1 MGFLPRRGGGRWRL
15 RHVVLFVLLWMFL
28 HRTVLGCSSI
38 NCNVV
43 LTEAQGDF
51 TSPCYPQKYPNSHT
65 CKWTMQAPTGFIIQL
80 SFLDFELEEAQD
92 CMYDRV
98 VVNTGSTESKFCGLT
113 ARGLT
118 LNSTRNVME
127 VSFISDF
134 SIQKKGFTVS
144 FQHVLGCSSINC
156 NVVLTEAQGDFT
168 SPCYPQKYPNSHTCK
183 WTMQAPTGFIIQLS
197 FLDFELEEAQDC
209 MYDRVVV
216 NTGSTESKFC
226 GLTARGLTLNSTRN
240 VMEVSFISDFSIQKK
255 GFTVSFQHVAVA
267 LRNQKVKIPNG
278 NGQIAEVI
286 NSVSIPALNELT
298 ICFEV
303 ERTGSRQ
310 KEWLFTYYDINNN
323 VALSFGYNQT
333 GMEMVIDGVVCP
345 VESIISV
352 AEFTS
357 SMKFFC
363 VLWMSS
369 NSRVAVYFNRRY
381 YGKSCSPSSGHS
393 VPAGGVFKLGGL
405 GVQSFKG
412 NMYNLRLW
420 NRAMT
425 VQELSS
431 LTCDMVG
438 NVIDWDNSQWTISS
452 SLAQTDNTLSCICYP
467 HCIHLTAA
475 APTSGS
481 NPATGC
487 DSGGLGCS
495 AASSP
500 TNSSTDSTNTSHAI
514 NAISHASPPPIPS
527 TSTPSMPLTSA
538 FSTSFS
544 SSSTSSSSS
553 SSASASI
560 NTTTTSPPS
569 TTAPIASTSSTHVER
584 TSATYPNSPRPK
596 HKTLVSGLTPGR
608 NFGLFQSIRRTRR
621 ALSSNPRSLTSSQFS
636 PTGQDSRPP
645 KSQHQPRVIASATG
659 PASPVDPSRPRP
671 PAAFRGSAFYHS
683 PKHSLGFISTPLRKR
698 PSGGRRPAATRAT
711 PSRVEVRVTKP
722 SPLKPGLKSTAS
734 PSSRNTS
741 PMLGNQLNSLISTAK
756 SSSSTHNTTTVKT
769 PTTSRD
775 SETLLVPIPSRG
787 SSPRQHKGEVSSSS
801 GLSNRKSKPVAP
813 PWFPLSVSG
822 GDFLTRNWTDP
833 LEYSSGSDMFMYD
846 LGDMYEYDAVSSQE
860 ALPASSVTRVSDTLK
875 EGDAKEISPNNTS
888 LIEPEFDEPSVS
900 LTETAA
906 SPSAGVSLEVPLKQ
920 LVAVSVSQ
928 QKPNRTPDSSLS
940 VEQTGYLQI
949 TSSAKIH
956 PSPVFLSLFPAS
968 LHPPS
973 SPPSLLG
980 PTEPPSVSSSSFPP
994 LLQLHASPWVSGTS
1008 HPSGVPLPSPTS
1020 TLQMGF
1026 DPRNPSVLSHP
1037 LLSDSVSES
1046 QIPSGVGALFPESSM
1061 SSEERLSSVTVTDS
1075 KSDPLSVSD
1084 GTPLNKFLRGNNPVS
1099 SSPSEN
1105 LSEVLRPITPSLHPF
1120 LLQPDLR
1127 DLKDVNLFPDQ
1138 SHLGRLSTPARL
1150 PASLSSSPSDIFP
1163 SVLSDSLRTSSE
1175 TSPPSVGNSK
1185 QIIGNPAVFLAQ
1197 TSAAPSQVDHDDPFI
1212 QSSLPSPAVPLTTH
1226 RRTAGAQLGIP
1237 APLPNNS
1244 HRIPNL
1250 AHTHQPLSPSVP
1262 HIPSP
1267 ASFPSPPT
1275 LASSRATLA
1284 TVSVTEAEIGFLSPT
1299 RPAAAFLN
1307 KHFQT
1312 PHRADMQ
1319 PFELFF
1325 SLSGK
1330 QSSTLSGD
1338 EWEAIPS
1345 QPSLPAR
1352 DAVSD
1357 EVDSHP
1363 ANGSLKADA
1372 SRIDSIFDLAD
1383 VAPKMLPAEERV
1395 SEVGVSSTA
1404 ESRRDG
1410 MQEAA
1415 TGCLIAAS
1423 KHTNNPSMMDASQQI
1438 TSAVTP
1444 TPLPSSDPNPAAS
1457 RSPTSSS
1464 IHAPNQDIMSGLKEL
1479 SAIADTKNIS
1489 IMNKDIILML
1499 KDAPL
1504 EPAEVTNSTRPKNA
1518 SEDSNV
1524 LEEPAVAKLN
1534 PASDPN
1540 LWNHGVFLKPSAATT
1555 TSSSSAAPLRDP
1567 SPTTLRPALSAGSCH
1582 CKLTFDFP
1590 CLCRESSGNNGLFY
1604 RVSFTVES
1612 ELSQQEVQRAT
1623 ALWINQT
1630 FQNWTH
1636 SLDYIRVQQNG
1647 LSFTCQVLLMITNES
1662 LGEADVLDQ
1671 LNNNPAGTSLLGQ
1684 AANINV
1690 RQIENCPEDNNLHY
1704 LWPET
1709 KPRVTHF
1716 LPCFPNKDQS
1726 ASRTCLINPE
1736 TFQSVWSTANLTN
1749 CSVTAENAAG
1759 VAEQLANFT
1768 KNTLSTEEVSQVV
1781 TKVQELVS
1789 VAKIDTAV
1797 AESVVHIISNVM
1809 VSSEKASNIALKAVD
1824 ELAKKVE
1831 FDGASVHI
1839 NSKNLALGVLA
1850 LDSRSFNGTSFSA
1863 FFPPNS
1869 TDPQIEFDRTANPL
1883 AQVTL
1888 PASLLSGVS
1897 ADVFSRSSLSRINFM
1912 FFSSPSLFMKEQK
1925 GLSLNSY
1932 VVASSVGNI
1941 SITDLQDPVK
1951 IEIAHL
1957 SDQGSSRRKCVFW
1970 DFSMNRGDGGW
1981 NNRGCSV
1988 SKESTSSRTICLCN
2002 HLTHFGILMD
2012 ISQTSFIIDPEN
2024 KKVLTFLSY
2033 IGCGISAICSAATLL
2048 TYIAFEKLRRD
2059 YPSKILMNLST
2070 SLLFL
2075 NIVFLL
2081 DGWLASM
2088 VYSEGLCISAAVLL
2102 HYFLL
2107 TSFTWMGLE
2116 SVHMYIALVKV
2127 FNTYI
2132 RRYILK
2138 FCIVGWGLPAV
2149 LVGIVVTANKDY
2161 YGVLNNHTDDS
2172 AMMCWIK
2179 EKSVFYTTCVGYF
2192 CLMFLLNVAMFIVVM
2207 MQICGRNGKRSN
2219 RTLREEILRN
2229 LRSVVS
2235 LTFLLGMTW
2244 GFALFAW
2251 GPVYLT
2257 FTYLFTIFNSLQGLF
2272 IFIFHCALKENVQKQ
2287 WRRYL
2292 CCGPYRLSENSDWS
2306 KTATNNTKK
2315 VSSDNLA
2322 KSLSSSSFG
2331 SSTINWTSK
2340 AKATL
2345 TPFSKRNR
2353 NTDKCFSN
2361 QTSPKCVSSS
2371 SSSSDVEPN
2380 SSSSSSSSILPV
2392 SQMIDKVRDYCST
2405 RTDNFYKNIIMS
2417 DSFANCTR
2425 L

>member
-28 HRTVLGCSSI
+28 HRTAPVLGCGSI

-43 LTEAQGDF
+43 LTEAQGEF
-51 TSPCYPQKYPNSHT
+51 MSPCYPQKYPNSHT

-113 ARGLT
+113 ASGLT

-134 SIQKKGFTVS
+134 SIQKKGF
-144 FQHVLGCSSINC
+144 
-156 NVVLTEAQGDFT
+156 
-168 SPCYPQKYPNSHTCK
+168 
-183 WTMQAPTGFIIQLS
+183 M
-197 FLDFELEEAQDC
+197 
-209 MYDRVVV
+209 
-216 NTGSTESKFC
+216 
-226 GLTARGLTLNSTRN
+226 
-240 VMEVSFISDFSIQKK
+240 
-255 GFTVSFQHVAVA
+255 VSFQHVAVA

-303 ERTGSRQ
+303 ERTGSSQR
-310 KEWLFTYYDINNN
+310 EWFFTYYDINNN
-323 VALSFGYNQT
+323 VVLSFGYNQT

-357 SMKFFC
+357 SMKSFC

-369 NSRVAVYFNRRY
+369 NSRVAAYFNRRY
-381 YGKSCSPSSGHS
+381 YGKTCSPSSGHS

-405 GVQSFKG
+405 QSFKG

-425 VQELSS
+425 VQELNS

-438 NVIDWDNSQWTISS
+438 NIIDWDNSQWTISS

-487 DSGGLGCS
+487 DSGELGCS

-500 TNSSTDSTNTSHAI
+500 TTSSTDSTNTSHAT
-514 NAISHASPPPIPS
+514 NAISH
-527 TSTPSMPLTSA
+527 
-538 FSTSFS
+538 
-544 SSSTSSSSS
+544 
-553 SSASASI
+553 
-560 NTTTTSPPS
+560 
-569 TTAPIASTSSTHVER
+569 
-584 TSATYPNSPRPK
+584 
-596 HKTLVSGLTPGR
+596 
-608 NFGLFQSIRRTRR
+608 
-621 ALSSNPRSLTSSQFS
+621 
-636 PTGQDSRPP
+636 D
-645 KSQHQPRVIASATG
+645 
-659 PASPVDPSRPRP
+659 
-671 PAAFRGSAFYHS
+671 
-683 PKHSLGFISTPLRKR
+683 
-698 PSGGRRPAATRAT
+698 
-711 PSRVEVRVTKP
+711 
-722 SPLKPGLKSTAS
+722 
-734 PSSRNTS
+734 
-741 PMLGNQLNSLISTAK
+741 
-756 SSSSTHNTTTVKT
+756 
-769 PTTSRD
+769 
-775 SETLLVPIPSRG
+775 
-787 SSPRQHKGEVSSSS
+787 
-801 GLSNRKSKPVAP
+801 
-813 PWFPLSVSG
+813 
-822 GDFLTRNWTDP
+822 
-833 LEYSSGSDMFMYD
+833 
-846 LGDMYEYDAVSSQE
+846 
-860 ALPASSVTRVSDTLK
+860 
-875 EGDAKEISPNNTS
+875 
-888 LIEPEFDEPSVS
+888 
-900 LTETAA
+900 
-906 SPSAGVSLEVPLKQ
+906 
-920 LVAVSVSQ
+920 
-928 QKPNRTPDSSLS
+928 
-940 VEQTGYLQI
+940 
-949 TSSAKIH
+949 
-956 PSPVFLSLFPAS
+956 
-968 LHPPS
+968 
-973 SPPSLLG
+973 
-980 PTEPPSVSSSSFPP
+980 
-994 LLQLHASPWVSGTS
+994 
-1008 HPSGVPLPSPTS
+1008 
-1020 TLQMGF
+1020 
-1026 DPRNPSVLSHP
+1026 
-1037 LLSDSVSES
+1037 
-1046 QIPSGVGALFPESSM
+1046 
-1061 SSEERLSSVTVTDS
+1061 
-1075 KSDPLSVSD
+1075 
-1084 GTPLNKFLRGNNPVS
+1084 
-1099 SSPSEN
+1099 
-1105 LSEVLRPITPSLHPF
+1105 
-1120 LLQPDLR
+1120 
-1127 DLKDVNLFPDQ
+1127 
-1138 SHLGRLSTPARL
+1138 
-1150 PASLSSSPSDIFP
+1150 
-1163 SVLSDSLRTSSE
+1163 
-1175 TSPPSVGNSK
+1175 
-1185 QIIGNPAVFLAQ
+1185 
-1197 TSAAPSQVDHDDPFI
+1197 
-1212 QSSLPSPAVPLTTH
+1212 
-1226 RRTAGAQLGIP
+1226 
-1237 APLPNNS
+1237 
-1244 HRIPNL
+1244 
-1250 AHTHQPLSPSVP
+1250 
-1262 HIPSP
+1262 
-1267 ASFPSPPT
+1267 
-1275 LASSRATLA
+1275 
-1284 TVSVTEAEIGFLSPT
+1284 
-1299 RPAAAFLN
+1299 
-1307 KHFQT
+1307 
-1312 PHRADMQ
+1312 
-1319 PFELFF
+1319 
-1325 SLSGK
+1325 
-1330 QSSTLSGD
+1330 
-1338 EWEAIPS
+1338 
-1345 QPSLPAR
+1345 
-1352 DAVSD
+1352 
-1357 EVDSHP
+1357 
-1363 ANGSLKADA
+1363 
-1372 SRIDSIFDLAD
+1372 
-1383 VAPKMLPAEERV
+1383 
-1395 SEVGVSSTA
+1395 
-1404 ESRRDG
+1404 
-1410 MQEAA
+1410 
-1415 TGCLIAAS
+1415 
-1423 KHTNNPSMMDASQQI
+1423 
-1438 TSAVTP
+1438 
-1444 TPLPSSDPNPAAS
+1444 
-1457 RSPTSSS
+1457 
-1464 IHAPNQDIMSGLKEL
+1464 
-1479 SAIADTKNIS
+1479 
-1489 IMNKDIILML
+1489 
-1499 KDAPL
+1499 
-1504 EPAEVTNSTRPKNA
+1504 
-1518 SEDSNV
+1518 
-1524 LEEPAVAKLN
+1524 
-1534 PASDPN
+1534 
-1540 LWNHGVFLKPSAATT
+1540 
-1555 TSSSSAAPLRDP
+1555 
-1567 SPTTLRPALSAGSCH
+1567 
-1582 CKLTFDFP
+1582 
-1590 CLCRESSGNNGLFY
+1590 GLFY

-1612 ELSQQEVQRAT
+1612 ELNLQAVQRAA
-1623 ALWINQT
+1623 ALWMNQT

-1636 SLDYIRVQQNG
+1636 SLDNIRVQQDAALN
-1647 LSFTCQVLLMITNES
+1647 SYTCQVLLMITNES

-1671 LNNNPAGTSLLGQ
+1671 LINNPAGTSLLGR
-1684 AANINV
+1684 AADINV
-1690 RQIENCPEDNNLHY
+1690 RQIENCPEDNHLQY
-1704 LWPET
+1704 LWSET
-1709 KPRVTHF
+1709 KPRVSHF

-1726 ASRTCLINPE
+1726 ASRTCLIHPE
-1736 TFQSVWSTANLTN
+1736 TFQSHWSTANLTN

-1768 KNTLSTEEVSQVV
+1768 KNTLSYEEVSQVV

-1797 AESVVHIISNVM
+1797 AESVVNIISNVM

-1824 ELAKKVE
+1824 ELANKVE
-1831 FDGASVHI
+1831 FDGPSVNI

-1850 LDSRSFNGTSFSA
+1850 LNFKSFNETSFSA

-1869 TDPQIEFDRTANPL
+1869 IDPMIEFNRTANPL

-1888 PASLLSGVS
+1888 PASLLSGIS
-1897 ADVFSRSSLSRINFM
+1897 EGVFSRSSLSRINFM

-1932 VVASSVGNI
+1932 VVASSVGNL

-1957 SDQGSSRRKCVFW
+1957 SDQASSRRECVFW
-1970 DFSMNRGDGGW
+1970 DFSMNRGNGGW
-1981 NNRGCSV
+1981 NNHGCSF
-1988 SKESTSSRTICLCN
+1988 SKESTSSRTVCLCN

-2012 ISQTSFIIDPEN
+2012 ISQASFIIDPEN

-2088 VYSEGLCISAAVLL
+2088 VDSEGLCISAAVLL

-2149 LVGIVVTANKDY
+2149 LVGIVVTVNKNY
-2161 YGVLNNHTDDS
+2161 YGVLKDHTDES

-2179 EKSVFYTTCVGYF
+2179 EQSVFYTTCVGYF

-2322 KSLSSSSFG
+2322 KSVSSSSFG

-2353 NTDKCFSN
+2353 NTDKCFAN

-2380 SSSSSSSSILPV
+2380 SSSSSSSILPV

>member
-28 HRTVLGCSSI
+28 HRTAPVLGCGSI

-43 LTEAQGDF
+43 LTEAQGEF
-51 TSPCYPQKYPNSHT
+51 MSPCYPQKYPNSHT

-113 ARGLT
+113 ASGLT

-134 SIQKKGFTVS
+134 SIQKKGF
-144 FQHVLGCSSINC
+144 
-156 NVVLTEAQGDFT
+156 
-168 SPCYPQKYPNSHTCK
+168 
-183 WTMQAPTGFIIQLS
+183 M
-197 FLDFELEEAQDC
+197 
-209 MYDRVVV
+209 
-216 NTGSTESKFC
+216 
-226 GLTARGLTLNSTRN
+226 
-240 VMEVSFISDFSIQKK
+240 
-255 GFTVSFQHVAVA
+255 VSFQHVAVA

-303 ERTGSRQ
+303 ERTGSSQR
-310 KEWLFTYYDINNN
+310 EWFFTYYDINNN
-323 VALSFGYNQT
+323 VVLSFGYNQT

-357 SMKFFC
+357 SMKSFC

-369 NSRVAVYFNRRY
+369 NSRVAAYFNRRY
-381 YGKSCSPSSGHS
+381 YGKTCSPSSGHS

-405 GVQSFKG
+405 QSFKG

-425 VQELSS
+425 VQELNS

-438 NVIDWDNSQWTISS
+438 NIIDWDNSQWTISS

-487 DSGGLGCS
+487 DSGELGCS
-495 AASSP
+495 
-500 TNSSTDSTNTSHAI
+500 D
-514 NAISHASPPPIPS
+514 
-527 TSTPSMPLTSA
+527 
-538 FSTSFS
+538 
-544 SSSTSSSSS
+544 
-553 SSASASI
+553 
-560 NTTTTSPPS
+560 
-569 TTAPIASTSSTHVER
+569 
-584 TSATYPNSPRPK
+584 
-596 HKTLVSGLTPGR
+596 
-608 NFGLFQSIRRTRR
+608 
-621 ALSSNPRSLTSSQFS
+621 
-636 PTGQDSRPP
+636 
-645 KSQHQPRVIASATG
+645 
-659 PASPVDPSRPRP
+659 
-671 PAAFRGSAFYHS
+671 
-683 PKHSLGFISTPLRKR
+683 
-698 PSGGRRPAATRAT
+698 
-711 PSRVEVRVTKP
+711 
-722 SPLKPGLKSTAS
+722 
-734 PSSRNTS
+734 
-741 PMLGNQLNSLISTAK
+741 
-756 SSSSTHNTTTVKT
+756 
-769 PTTSRD
+769 
-775 SETLLVPIPSRG
+775 
-787 SSPRQHKGEVSSSS
+787 
-801 GLSNRKSKPVAP
+801 
-813 PWFPLSVSG
+813 
-822 GDFLTRNWTDP
+822 
-833 LEYSSGSDMFMYD
+833 
-846 LGDMYEYDAVSSQE
+846 
-860 ALPASSVTRVSDTLK
+860 
-875 EGDAKEISPNNTS
+875 
-888 LIEPEFDEPSVS
+888 
-900 LTETAA
+900 
-906 SPSAGVSLEVPLKQ
+906 
-920 LVAVSVSQ
+920 
-928 QKPNRTPDSSLS
+928 
-940 VEQTGYLQI
+940 
-949 TSSAKIH
+949 
-956 PSPVFLSLFPAS
+956 
-968 LHPPS
+968 
-973 SPPSLLG
+973 
-980 PTEPPSVSSSSFPP
+980 
-994 LLQLHASPWVSGTS
+994 
-1008 HPSGVPLPSPTS
+1008 
-1020 TLQMGF
+1020 
-1026 DPRNPSVLSHP
+1026 
-1037 LLSDSVSES
+1037 
-1046 QIPSGVGALFPESSM
+1046 
-1061 SSEERLSSVTVTDS
+1061 
-1075 KSDPLSVSD
+1075 
-1084 GTPLNKFLRGNNPVS
+1084 
-1099 SSPSEN
+1099 
-1105 LSEVLRPITPSLHPF
+1105 
-1120 LLQPDLR
+1120 
-1127 DLKDVNLFPDQ
+1127 
-1138 SHLGRLSTPARL
+1138 
-1150 PASLSSSPSDIFP
+1150 
-1163 SVLSDSLRTSSE
+1163 
-1175 TSPPSVGNSK
+1175 
-1185 QIIGNPAVFLAQ
+1185 
-1197 TSAAPSQVDHDDPFI
+1197 
-1212 QSSLPSPAVPLTTH
+1212 
-1226 RRTAGAQLGIP
+1226 
-1237 APLPNNS
+1237 
-1244 HRIPNL
+1244 
-1250 AHTHQPLSPSVP
+1250 
-1262 HIPSP
+1262 
-1267 ASFPSPPT
+1267 
-1275 LASSRATLA
+1275 
-1284 TVSVTEAEIGFLSPT
+1284 
-1299 RPAAAFLN
+1299 
-1307 KHFQT
+1307 
-1312 PHRADMQ
+1312 
-1319 PFELFF
+1319 
-1325 SLSGK
+1325 
-1330 QSSTLSGD
+1330 
-1338 EWEAIPS
+1338 
-1345 QPSLPAR
+1345 
-1352 DAVSD
+1352 
-1357 EVDSHP
+1357 
-1363 ANGSLKADA
+1363 
-1372 SRIDSIFDLAD
+1372 
-1383 VAPKMLPAEERV
+1383 
-1395 SEVGVSSTA
+1395 
-1404 ESRRDG
+1404 
-1410 MQEAA
+1410 
-1415 TGCLIAAS
+1415 
-1423 KHTNNPSMMDASQQI
+1423 
-1438 TSAVTP
+1438 
-1444 TPLPSSDPNPAAS
+1444 
-1457 RSPTSSS
+1457 
-1464 IHAPNQDIMSGLKEL
+1464 
-1479 SAIADTKNIS
+1479 
-1489 IMNKDIILML
+1489 
-1499 KDAPL
+1499 
-1504 EPAEVTNSTRPKNA
+1504 
-1518 SEDSNV
+1518 
-1524 LEEPAVAKLN
+1524 
-1534 PASDPN
+1534 
-1540 LWNHGVFLKPSAATT
+1540 
-1555 TSSSSAAPLRDP
+1555 
-1567 SPTTLRPALSAGSCH
+1567 
-1582 CKLTFDFP
+1582 
-1590 CLCRESSGNNGLFY
+1590 GLFY

-1612 ELSQQEVQRAT
+1612 ELNLQAVQRAA
-1623 ALWINQT
+1623 ALWMNQT

-1636 SLDYIRVQQNG
+1636 SLDNIRVQQDAALN
-1647 LSFTCQVLLMITNES
+1647 SYTCQVLLMITNES

-1671 LNNNPAGTSLLGQ
+1671 LINNPAGTSLLGR
-1684 AANINV
+1684 AADINV
-1690 RQIENCPEDNNLHY
+1690 RQIENCPEDNHLQY
-1704 LWPET
+1704 LWSET
-1709 KPRVTHF
+1709 KPRVSHF

-1726 ASRTCLINPE
+1726 ASRTCLIHPE
-1736 TFQSVWSTANLTN
+1736 TFQSHWSTANLTN

-1768 KNTLSTEEVSQVV
+1768 KNTLSYEEVSQVV

-1797 AESVVHIISNVM
+1797 AESVVNIISNVM

-1824 ELAKKVE
+1824 ELANKVE
-1831 FDGASVHI
+1831 FDGPSVNI

-1850 LDSRSFNGTSFSA
+1850 LNFKSFNETSFSA

-1869 TDPQIEFDRTANPL
+1869 IDPMIEFNRTANPL

-1888 PASLLSGVS
+1888 PASLLSGIS
-1897 ADVFSRSSLSRINFM
+1897 EGVFSRSSLSRINFM

-1932 VVASSVGNI
+1932 VVASSVGNL

-1957 SDQGSSRRKCVFW
+1957 SDQASSRRECVFW
-1970 DFSMNRGDGGW
+1970 DFSMNRGNGGW
-1981 NNRGCSV
+1981 NNHGCSF
-1988 SKESTSSRTICLCN
+1988 SKESTSSRTVCLCN

-2012 ISQTSFIIDPEN
+2012 ISQASFIIDPEN

-2088 VYSEGLCISAAVLL
+2088 VDSEGLCISAAVLL

-2149 LVGIVVTANKDY
+2149 LVGIVVTVNKNY
-2161 YGVLNNHTDDS
+2161 YGVLKDHTDES

-2179 EKSVFYTTCVGYF
+2179 EQSVFYTTCVGYF

-2322 KSLSSSSFG
+2322 KSVSSSSFG

-2353 NTDKCFSN
+2353 NTDKCFAN

-2380 SSSSSSSSILPV
+2380 SSSSSSSILPV

>member
-1 MGFLPRRGGGRWRL
+1 MGVLPRRGGGRWRL

-28 HRTVLGCSSI
+28 HRTAPVLGCGSI

-43 LTEAQGDF
+43 LTEAQGEF
-51 TSPCYPQKYPNSHT
+51 MSPCYPQKYPNSHT

-113 ARGLT
+113 ASGLT

-134 SIQKKGFTVS
+134 SIQKKGF
-144 FQHVLGCSSINC
+144 
-156 NVVLTEAQGDFT
+156 
-168 SPCYPQKYPNSHTCK
+168 
-183 WTMQAPTGFIIQLS
+183 M
-197 FLDFELEEAQDC
+197 
-209 MYDRVVV
+209 
-216 NTGSTESKFC
+216 
-226 GLTARGLTLNSTRN
+226 
-240 VMEVSFISDFSIQKK
+240 
-255 GFTVSFQHVAVA
+255 VSFQHVAVA

-303 ERTGSRQ
+303 ERTGSSQR
-310 KEWLFTYYDINNN
+310 EWLFTYYDINNN
-323 VALSFGYNQT
+323 VVLSFGYNQT

-369 NSRVAVYFNRRY
+369 NSRVAAYFNRRY
-381 YGKSCSPSSGHS
+381 YGKTCSPSSGHS

-405 GVQSFKG
+405 QSFKG

-425 VQELSS
+425 VQELNS

-438 NVIDWDNSQWTISS
+438 NIIDWDNSQWTISS
-452 SLAQTDNTLSCICYP
+452 SLAQTDNTLSC
-467 HCIHLTAA
+467 
-475 APTSGS
+475 SS

-495 AASSP
+495 AEQ
-500 TNSSTDSTNTSHAI
+500 TTSITA
-514 NAISHASPPPIPS
+514 AV
-527 TSTPSMPLTSA
+527 
-538 FSTSFS
+538 
-544 SSSTSSSSS
+544 
-553 SSASASI
+553 SSAST
-560 NTTTTSPPS
+560 N
-569 TTAPIASTSSTHVER
+569 
-584 TSATYPNSPRPK
+584 
-596 HKTLVSGLTPGR
+596 
-608 NFGLFQSIRRTRR
+608 
-621 ALSSNPRSLTSSQFS
+621 
-636 PTGQDSRPP
+636 
-645 KSQHQPRVIASATG
+645 
-659 PASPVDPSRPRP
+659 
-671 PAAFRGSAFYHS
+671 
-683 PKHSLGFISTPLRKR
+683 
-698 PSGGRRPAATRAT
+698 
-711 PSRVEVRVTKP
+711 
-722 SPLKPGLKSTAS
+722 
-734 PSSRNTS
+734 
-741 PMLGNQLNSLISTAK
+741 
-756 SSSSTHNTTTVKT
+756 
-769 PTTSRD
+769 
-775 SETLLVPIPSRG
+775 
-787 SSPRQHKGEVSSSS
+787 
-801 GLSNRKSKPVAP
+801 
-813 PWFPLSVSG
+813 
-822 GDFLTRNWTDP
+822 
-833 LEYSSGSDMFMYD
+833 
-846 LGDMYEYDAVSSQE
+846 
-860 ALPASSVTRVSDTLK
+860 
-875 EGDAKEISPNNTS
+875 
-888 LIEPEFDEPSVS
+888 
-900 LTETAA
+900 
-906 SPSAGVSLEVPLKQ
+906 
-920 LVAVSVSQ
+920 
-928 QKPNRTPDSSLS
+928 
-940 VEQTGYLQI
+940 
-949 TSSAKIH
+949 
-956 PSPVFLSLFPAS
+956 
-968 LHPPS
+968 
-973 SPPSLLG
+973 
-980 PTEPPSVSSSSFPP
+980 
-994 LLQLHASPWVSGTS
+994 HA
-1008 HPSGVPLPSPTS
+1008 
-1020 TLQMGF
+1020 
-1026 DPRNPSVLSHP
+1026 D
-1037 LLSDSVSES
+1037 
-1046 QIPSGVGALFPESSM
+1046 
-1061 SSEERLSSVTVTDS
+1061 
-1075 KSDPLSVSD
+1075 
-1084 GTPLNKFLRGNNPVS
+1084 
-1099 SSPSEN
+1099 
-1105 LSEVLRPITPSLHPF
+1105 
-1120 LLQPDLR
+1120 
-1127 DLKDVNLFPDQ
+1127 
-1138 SHLGRLSTPARL
+1138 
-1150 PASLSSSPSDIFP
+1150 
-1163 SVLSDSLRTSSE
+1163 
-1175 TSPPSVGNSK
+1175 
-1185 QIIGNPAVFLAQ
+1185 
-1197 TSAAPSQVDHDDPFI
+1197 
-1212 QSSLPSPAVPLTTH
+1212 
-1226 RRTAGAQLGIP
+1226 
-1237 APLPNNS
+1237 
-1244 HRIPNL
+1244 
-1250 AHTHQPLSPSVP
+1250 
-1262 HIPSP
+1262 
-1267 ASFPSPPT
+1267 
-1275 LASSRATLA
+1275 
-1284 TVSVTEAEIGFLSPT
+1284 
-1299 RPAAAFLN
+1299 
-1307 KHFQT
+1307 
-1312 PHRADMQ
+1312 
-1319 PFELFF
+1319 
-1325 SLSGK
+1325 
-1330 QSSTLSGD
+1330 
-1338 EWEAIPS
+1338 
-1345 QPSLPAR
+1345 
-1352 DAVSD
+1352 
-1357 EVDSHP
+1357 
-1363 ANGSLKADA
+1363 
-1372 SRIDSIFDLAD
+1372 
-1383 VAPKMLPAEERV
+1383 
-1395 SEVGVSSTA
+1395 
-1404 ESRRDG
+1404 
-1410 MQEAA
+1410 
-1415 TGCLIAAS
+1415 
-1423 KHTNNPSMMDASQQI
+1423 
-1438 TSAVTP
+1438 
-1444 TPLPSSDPNPAAS
+1444 
-1457 RSPTSSS
+1457 
-1464 IHAPNQDIMSGLKEL
+1464 
-1479 SAIADTKNIS
+1479 
-1489 IMNKDIILML
+1489 
-1499 KDAPL
+1499 
-1504 EPAEVTNSTRPKNA
+1504 TNSTALVSSFVSSP
-1518 SEDSNV
+1518 
-1524 LEEPAVAKLN
+1524 EPL
-1534 PASDPN
+1534 P
-1540 LWNHGVFLKPSAATT
+1540 G
-1555 TSSSSAAPLRDP
+1555 
-1567 SPTTLRPALSAGSCH
+1567 TTLQLPF
-1582 CKLTFDFP
+1582 LTTNHPSTNKADV
-1590 CLCRESSGNNGLFY
+1590 SSLDGLFY

-1612 ELSQQEVQRAT
+1612 ELNLQAVQRAA
-1623 ALWINQT
+1623 ALWMNQT

-1636 SLDYIRVQQNG
+1636 SLDNIRVQQDAALN
-1647 LSFTCQVLLMITNES
+1647 SYTCQVLLMITNES

-1671 LNNNPAGTSLLGQ
+1671 LINNPAGTSLLGR
-1684 AANINV
+1684 AADINV
-1690 RQIENCPEDNNLHY
+1690 RQIENCPEDNHLQY
-1704 LWPET
+1704 LWSET
-1709 KPRVTHF
+1709 KPRVSHF

-1726 ASRTCLINPE
+1726 ASRTCLIHPE
-1736 TFQSVWSTANLTN
+1736 TFQSHWSTANLTN

-1768 KNTLSTEEVSQVV
+1768 KNALSNEEVSQVV

-1797 AESVVHIISNVM
+1797 AESVVNIISNVM

-1824 ELAKKVE
+1824 ELANKVE
-1831 FDGASVHI
+1831 FDGPSVNI

-1850 LDSRSFNGTSFSA
+1850 LNSKSFNETSFSA

-1869 TDPQIEFDRTANPL
+1869 IDPMIEFNRTANPL

-1888 PASLLSGVS
+1888 PASLLSGIS
-1897 ADVFSRSSLSRINFM
+1897 EGVFSRSSLSRINFM

-1932 VVASSVGNI
+1932 VVASSVGNL

-1957 SDQGSSRRKCVFW
+1957 SEQASSRRECVFW
-1970 DFSMNRGDGGW
+1970 DFSMNRGNGGW
-1981 NNRGCSV
+1981 NNQGCSF
-1988 SKESTSSRTICLCN
+1988 SKESTSSRTVCLCN

-2012 ISQTSFIIDPEN
+2012 ISQASFIIDPEN

-2088 VYSEGLCISAAVLL
+2088 VDSEGLCISAAVLL

-2149 LVGIVVTANKDY
+2149 LVGIVVTVNKNY
-2161 YGVLNNHTDDS
+2161 YGVLKDHTDES

-2322 KSLSSSSFG
+2322 KSVSSSSFG

-2353 NTDKCFSN
+2353 NTDKCFAN

-2380 SSSSSSSSILPV
+2380 SSSSSSSSSILPV

>member
-28 HRTVLGCSSI
+28 HRTAPVLGCGSI

-43 LTEAQGDF
+43 LTEAQGEF
-51 TSPCYPQKYPNSHT
+51 MSPCYPQKYPNSHT

-113 ARGLT
+113 ASGLT

-134 SIQKKGFTVS
+134 SIQKKGF
-144 FQHVLGCSSINC
+144 
-156 NVVLTEAQGDFT
+156 
-168 SPCYPQKYPNSHTCK
+168 
-183 WTMQAPTGFIIQLS
+183 M
-197 FLDFELEEAQDC
+197 
-209 MYDRVVV
+209 
-216 NTGSTESKFC
+216 
-226 GLTARGLTLNSTRN
+226 
-240 VMEVSFISDFSIQKK
+240 
-255 GFTVSFQHVAVA
+255 VSFQHVAVA

-303 ERTGSRQ
+303 ERTGSSQR
-310 KEWLFTYYDINNN
+310 EWFFTYYDINNN
-323 VALSFGYNQT
+323 VVLSFGYNQT

-357 SMKFFC
+357 SMKSFC

-369 NSRVAVYFNRRY
+369 NSRVAAYFNRRY
-381 YGKSCSPSSGHS
+381 YGKTCSPSSGHS

-405 GVQSFKG
+405 QSFKG

-425 VQELSS
+425 VQELNS

-438 NVIDWDNSQWTISS
+438 NIIDWDNSQWTISS

-487 DSGGLGCS
+487 DSGELGCS

-500 TNSSTDSTNTSHAI
+500 TTSSTDSTNTSHAT
-514 NAISHASPPPIPS
+514 NAISHAFPPPIFFTS
-527 TSTPSMPLTSA
+527 TSTPSMPLTPAISTN
-538 FSTSFS
+538 FST
-544 SSSTSSSSS
+544 SSTSSSSS

-560 NTTTTSPPS
+560 NTTTTSPSS
-569 TTAPIASTSSTHVER
+569 TTAPIASTSSTH
-584 TSATYPNSPRPK
+584 
-596 HKTLVSGLTPGR
+596 
-608 NFGLFQSIRRTRR
+608 
-621 ALSSNPRSLTSSQFS
+621 
-636 PTGQDSRPP
+636 D
-645 KSQHQPRVIASATG
+645 
-659 PASPVDPSRPRP
+659 
-671 PAAFRGSAFYHS
+671 
-683 PKHSLGFISTPLRKR
+683 
-698 PSGGRRPAATRAT
+698 
-711 PSRVEVRVTKP
+711 
-722 SPLKPGLKSTAS
+722 
-734 PSSRNTS
+734 
-741 PMLGNQLNSLISTAK
+741 
-756 SSSSTHNTTTVKT
+756 
-769 PTTSRD
+769 
-775 SETLLVPIPSRG
+775 
-787 SSPRQHKGEVSSSS
+787 
-801 GLSNRKSKPVAP
+801 
-813 PWFPLSVSG
+813 
-822 GDFLTRNWTDP
+822 
-833 LEYSSGSDMFMYD
+833 
-846 LGDMYEYDAVSSQE
+846 
-860 ALPASSVTRVSDTLK
+860 
-875 EGDAKEISPNNTS
+875 
-888 LIEPEFDEPSVS
+888 
-900 LTETAA
+900 
-906 SPSAGVSLEVPLKQ
+906 
-920 LVAVSVSQ
+920 
-928 QKPNRTPDSSLS
+928 
-940 VEQTGYLQI
+940 
-949 TSSAKIH
+949 
-956 PSPVFLSLFPAS
+956 
-968 LHPPS
+968 
-973 SPPSLLG
+973 
-980 PTEPPSVSSSSFPP
+980 
-994 LLQLHASPWVSGTS
+994 
-1008 HPSGVPLPSPTS
+1008 
-1020 TLQMGF
+1020 
-1026 DPRNPSVLSHP
+1026 
-1037 LLSDSVSES
+1037 
-1046 QIPSGVGALFPESSM
+1046 
-1061 SSEERLSSVTVTDS
+1061 
-1075 KSDPLSVSD
+1075 
-1084 GTPLNKFLRGNNPVS
+1084 
-1099 SSPSEN
+1099 
-1105 LSEVLRPITPSLHPF
+1105 
-1120 LLQPDLR
+1120 
-1127 DLKDVNLFPDQ
+1127 
-1138 SHLGRLSTPARL
+1138 
-1150 PASLSSSPSDIFP
+1150 
-1163 SVLSDSLRTSSE
+1163 
-1175 TSPPSVGNSK
+1175 
-1185 QIIGNPAVFLAQ
+1185 
-1197 TSAAPSQVDHDDPFI
+1197 
-1212 QSSLPSPAVPLTTH
+1212 
-1226 RRTAGAQLGIP
+1226 
-1237 APLPNNS
+1237 
-1244 HRIPNL
+1244 
-1250 AHTHQPLSPSVP
+1250 
-1262 HIPSP
+1262 
-1267 ASFPSPPT
+1267 
-1275 LASSRATLA
+1275 
-1284 TVSVTEAEIGFLSPT
+1284 
-1299 RPAAAFLN
+1299 
-1307 KHFQT
+1307 
-1312 PHRADMQ
+1312 
-1319 PFELFF
+1319 
-1325 SLSGK
+1325 
-1330 QSSTLSGD
+1330 
-1338 EWEAIPS
+1338 
-1345 QPSLPAR
+1345 
-1352 DAVSD
+1352 
-1357 EVDSHP
+1357 
-1363 ANGSLKADA
+1363 
-1372 SRIDSIFDLAD
+1372 
-1383 VAPKMLPAEERV
+1383 
-1395 SEVGVSSTA
+1395 
-1404 ESRRDG
+1404 
-1410 MQEAA
+1410 
-1415 TGCLIAAS
+1415 
-1423 KHTNNPSMMDASQQI
+1423 
-1438 TSAVTP
+1438 
-1444 TPLPSSDPNPAAS
+1444 
-1457 RSPTSSS
+1457 
-1464 IHAPNQDIMSGLKEL
+1464 
-1479 SAIADTKNIS
+1479 
-1489 IMNKDIILML
+1489 
-1499 KDAPL
+1499 
-1504 EPAEVTNSTRPKNA
+1504 
-1518 SEDSNV
+1518 
-1524 LEEPAVAKLN
+1524 
-1534 PASDPN
+1534 
-1540 LWNHGVFLKPSAATT
+1540 
-1555 TSSSSAAPLRDP
+1555 
-1567 SPTTLRPALSAGSCH
+1567 
-1582 CKLTFDFP
+1582 
-1590 CLCRESSGNNGLFY
+1590 GLFY

-1612 ELSQQEVQRAT
+1612 ELNLQAVQRAA
-1623 ALWINQT
+1623 ALWMNQT

-1636 SLDYIRVQQNG
+1636 SLDNIRVQQDAALN
-1647 LSFTCQVLLMITNES
+1647 SYTCQVLLMITNES

-1671 LNNNPAGTSLLGQ
+1671 LINNPAGTSLLGR
-1684 AANINV
+1684 AADINV
-1690 RQIENCPEDNNLHY
+1690 RQIENCPEDNHLQY
-1704 LWPET
+1704 LWSET
-1709 KPRVTHF
+1709 KPRVSHF

-1726 ASRTCLINPE
+1726 ASRTCLIHPE
-1736 TFQSVWSTANLTN
+1736 TFQSHWSTANLTN

-1768 KNTLSTEEVSQVV
+1768 KNTLSYEEVSQVV

-1797 AESVVHIISNVM
+1797 AESVVNIISNVM

-1824 ELAKKVE
+1824 ELANKVE
-1831 FDGASVHI
+1831 FDGPSVNI

-1850 LDSRSFNGTSFSA
+1850 LNFKSFNETSFSA

-1869 TDPQIEFDRTANPL
+1869 IDPMIEFNRTANPL

-1888 PASLLSGVS
+1888 PASLLSGIS
-1897 ADVFSRSSLSRINFM
+1897 EGVFSRSSLSRINFM

-1932 VVASSVGNI
+1932 VVASSVGNL

-1957 SDQGSSRRKCVFW
+1957 SDQASSRRECVFW
-1970 DFSMNRGDGGW
+1970 DFSMNRGNGGW
-1981 NNRGCSV
+1981 NNHGCSF
-1988 SKESTSSRTICLCN
+1988 SKESTSSRTVCLCN

-2012 ISQTSFIIDPEN
+2012 ISQASFIIDPEN

-2088 VYSEGLCISAAVLL
+2088 VDSEGLCISAAVLL

-2149 LVGIVVTANKDY
+2149 LVGIVVTVNKNY
-2161 YGVLNNHTDDS
+2161 YGVLKDHTDES

-2179 EKSVFYTTCVGYF
+2179 EQSVFYTTCVGYF

-2322 KSLSSSSFG
+2322 KSVSSSSFG

-2353 NTDKCFSN
+2353 NTDKCFAN

-2380 SSSSSSSSILPV
+2380 SSSSSSSILPV

>member
-1 MGFLPRRGGGRWRL
+1 MGVLPRRGGGRWRL

-28 HRTVLGCSSI
+28 HRTAPVLGCGSI

-43 LTEAQGDF
+43 LTEAQGEF
-51 TSPCYPQKYPNSHT
+51 MSPCYPQKYPNSHT

-113 ARGLT
+113 ASGLT

-134 SIQKKGFTVS
+134 SIQKKGF
-144 FQHVLGCSSINC
+144 
-156 NVVLTEAQGDFT
+156 
-168 SPCYPQKYPNSHTCK
+168 
-183 WTMQAPTGFIIQLS
+183 M
-197 FLDFELEEAQDC
+197 
-209 MYDRVVV
+209 
-216 NTGSTESKFC
+216 
-226 GLTARGLTLNSTRN
+226 
-240 VMEVSFISDFSIQKK
+240 
-255 GFTVSFQHVAVA
+255 VSFQHVAVA

-303 ERTGSRQ
+303 ERTGSSQR
-310 KEWLFTYYDINNN
+310 EWLFTYYDINNN
-323 VALSFGYNQT
+323 VVLSFGYNQT

-369 NSRVAVYFNRRY
+369 NSRVAAYFNRRY
-381 YGKSCSPSSGHS
+381 YGKTCSPSSGHS

-405 GVQSFKG
+405 QSFKG

-420 NRAMT
+420 NHAMT
-425 VQELSS
+425 VQELNS
-431 LTCDMVG
+431 LTCDMAG
-438 NVIDWDNSQWTISS
+438 NIIDWDNSQWTISS

-500 TNSSTDSTNTSHAI
+500 TSSSTDSTNTSHAT
-514 NAISHASPPPIPS
+514 NAISHAFPPPIFFTS
-527 TSTPSMPLTSA
+527 TSTPSMPLTPAISTN
-538 FSTSFS
+538 FST
-544 SSSTSSSSS
+544 SSTSSSSS

-560 NTTTTSPPS
+560 NTTATSPSS
-569 TTAPIASTSSTHVER
+569 TTAPIASTSSTH
-584 TSATYPNSPRPK
+584 
-596 HKTLVSGLTPGR
+596 
-608 NFGLFQSIRRTRR
+608 
-621 ALSSNPRSLTSSQFS
+621 
-636 PTGQDSRPP
+636 D
-645 KSQHQPRVIASATG
+645 
-659 PASPVDPSRPRP
+659 
-671 PAAFRGSAFYHS
+671 
-683 PKHSLGFISTPLRKR
+683 
-698 PSGGRRPAATRAT
+698 
-711 PSRVEVRVTKP
+711 
-722 SPLKPGLKSTAS
+722 
-734 PSSRNTS
+734 
-741 PMLGNQLNSLISTAK
+741 
-756 SSSSTHNTTTVKT
+756 
-769 PTTSRD
+769 
-775 SETLLVPIPSRG
+775 
-787 SSPRQHKGEVSSSS
+787 
-801 GLSNRKSKPVAP
+801 
-813 PWFPLSVSG
+813 
-822 GDFLTRNWTDP
+822 
-833 LEYSSGSDMFMYD
+833 
-846 LGDMYEYDAVSSQE
+846 
-860 ALPASSVTRVSDTLK
+860 
-875 EGDAKEISPNNTS
+875 
-888 LIEPEFDEPSVS
+888 
-900 LTETAA
+900 
-906 SPSAGVSLEVPLKQ
+906 
-920 LVAVSVSQ
+920 
-928 QKPNRTPDSSLS
+928 
-940 VEQTGYLQI
+940 
-949 TSSAKIH
+949 
-956 PSPVFLSLFPAS
+956 
-968 LHPPS
+968 
-973 SPPSLLG
+973 
-980 PTEPPSVSSSSFPP
+980 
-994 LLQLHASPWVSGTS
+994 
-1008 HPSGVPLPSPTS
+1008 
-1020 TLQMGF
+1020 
-1026 DPRNPSVLSHP
+1026 
-1037 LLSDSVSES
+1037 
-1046 QIPSGVGALFPESSM
+1046 
-1061 SSEERLSSVTVTDS
+1061 
-1075 KSDPLSVSD
+1075 
-1084 GTPLNKFLRGNNPVS
+1084 
-1099 SSPSEN
+1099 
-1105 LSEVLRPITPSLHPF
+1105 
-1120 LLQPDLR
+1120 
-1127 DLKDVNLFPDQ
+1127 
-1138 SHLGRLSTPARL
+1138 
-1150 PASLSSSPSDIFP
+1150 
-1163 SVLSDSLRTSSE
+1163 
-1175 TSPPSVGNSK
+1175 
-1185 QIIGNPAVFLAQ
+1185 
-1197 TSAAPSQVDHDDPFI
+1197 
-1212 QSSLPSPAVPLTTH
+1212 
-1226 RRTAGAQLGIP
+1226 
-1237 APLPNNS
+1237 
-1244 HRIPNL
+1244 
-1250 AHTHQPLSPSVP
+1250 
-1262 HIPSP
+1262 
-1267 ASFPSPPT
+1267 
-1275 LASSRATLA
+1275 
-1284 TVSVTEAEIGFLSPT
+1284 
-1299 RPAAAFLN
+1299 
-1307 KHFQT
+1307 
-1312 PHRADMQ
+1312 
-1319 PFELFF
+1319 
-1325 SLSGK
+1325 
-1330 QSSTLSGD
+1330 
-1338 EWEAIPS
+1338 
-1345 QPSLPAR
+1345 
-1352 DAVSD
+1352 
-1357 EVDSHP
+1357 
-1363 ANGSLKADA
+1363 
-1372 SRIDSIFDLAD
+1372 
-1383 VAPKMLPAEERV
+1383 
-1395 SEVGVSSTA
+1395 
-1404 ESRRDG
+1404 
-1410 MQEAA
+1410 
-1415 TGCLIAAS
+1415 
-1423 KHTNNPSMMDASQQI
+1423 
-1438 TSAVTP
+1438 
-1444 TPLPSSDPNPAAS
+1444 
-1457 RSPTSSS
+1457 
-1464 IHAPNQDIMSGLKEL
+1464 
-1479 SAIADTKNIS
+1479 
-1489 IMNKDIILML
+1489 
-1499 KDAPL
+1499 
-1504 EPAEVTNSTRPKNA
+1504 
-1518 SEDSNV
+1518 
-1524 LEEPAVAKLN
+1524 
-1534 PASDPN
+1534 
-1540 LWNHGVFLKPSAATT
+1540 
-1555 TSSSSAAPLRDP
+1555 
-1567 SPTTLRPALSAGSCH
+1567 
-1582 CKLTFDFP
+1582 
-1590 CLCRESSGNNGLFY
+1590 GLFY

-1612 ELSQQEVQRAT
+1612 ELNLQAVQRAA
-1623 ALWINQT
+1623 ALWMNQT

-1636 SLDYIRVQQNG
+1636 SLDHIRVQQDAALN
-1647 LSFTCQVLLMITNES
+1647 SYTCQVLLMITNES

-1671 LNNNPAGTSLLGQ
+1671 LINNPAGTSLLGR
-1684 AANINV
+1684 AADINV
-1690 RQIENCPEDNNLHY
+1690 RQIENCPEENHLQY
-1704 LWPET
+1704 LWSET
-1709 KPRVTHF
+1709 KPRVSHF

-1726 ASRTCLINPE
+1726 ASRTCLIHPE
-1736 TFQSVWSTANLTN
+1736 TFQSHWSTANLTN

-1768 KNTLSTEEVSQVV
+1768 KNALSNEEVSQVV

-1797 AESVVHIISNVM
+1797 AESVVNIISNVM

-1824 ELAKKVE
+1824 ELANKVE
-1831 FDGASVHI
+1831 FDGPSVNI
-1839 NSKNLALGVLA
+1839 NSKNLALGVLV
-1850 LDSRSFNGTSFSA
+1850 LNSKSFNETSFSA

-1869 TDPQIEFDRTANPL
+1869 IDPMIEFNRTANPL

-1888 PASLLSGVS
+1888 PASLLSGIS
-1897 ADVFSRSSLSRINFM
+1897 EGVFSRSSLSRINFM

-1932 VVASSVGNI
+1932 VVASSVGNL

-1957 SDQGSSRRKCVFW
+1957 SDQASSRRECVFW
-1970 DFSMNRGDGGW
+1970 DFSMNRGNGGW
-1981 NNRGCSV
+1981 NNHGCSF
-1988 SKESTSSRTICLCN
+1988 SKESTSSRTVCLCN

-2033 IGCGISAICSAATLL
+2033 ISCGISAICSAATLL

-2088 VYSEGLCISAAVLL
+2088 VDSEGLCISAAVLL

-2149 LVGIVVTANKDY
+2149 LVGIVVTVNKNY
-2161 YGVLNNHTDDS
+2161 YGVLKDHTDES

-2322 KSLSSSSFG
+2322 KSVSSSSFG

-2353 NTDKCFSN
+2353 NTDKCFAN

-2380 SSSSSSSSILPV
+2380 SSSSSSILPV

>member
-1 MGFLPRRGGGRWRL
+1 MGVLPRRGGGRWRL

-28 HRTVLGCSSI
+28 HRTAPVLGCGSI

-43 LTEAQGDF
+43 LTEAQGEF
-51 TSPCYPQKYPNSHT
+51 MSPCYPQKYPNSHT

-113 ARGLT
+113 ASGLT

-134 SIQKKGFTVS
+134 SIQKKGF
-144 FQHVLGCSSINC
+144 
-156 NVVLTEAQGDFT
+156 
-168 SPCYPQKYPNSHTCK
+168 
-183 WTMQAPTGFIIQLS
+183 M
-197 FLDFELEEAQDC
+197 
-209 MYDRVVV
+209 
-216 NTGSTESKFC
+216 
-226 GLTARGLTLNSTRN
+226 
-240 VMEVSFISDFSIQKK
+240 
-255 GFTVSFQHVAVA
+255 VSFQHVAVA

-303 ERTGSRQ
+303 ERTGSSQR
-310 KEWLFTYYDINNN
+310 EWLFTYYDINNN
-323 VALSFGYNQT
+323 VVLSFGYNQT

-369 NSRVAVYFNRRY
+369 NSRVAAYFNRRY
-381 YGKSCSPSSGHS
+381 YGKTCSPSSGHS

-405 GVQSFKG
+405 QSFKG

-420 NRAMT
+420 NHAMT
-425 VQELSS
+425 VQELNS
-431 LTCDMVG
+431 LTCDMAG
-438 NVIDWDNSQWTISS
+438 NIIDWDNSQWTISS

-500 TNSSTDSTNTSHAI
+500 TSSSTDSTNTSHAT
-514 NAISHASPPPIPS
+514 NAISH
-527 TSTPSMPLTSA
+527 
-538 FSTSFS
+538 
-544 SSSTSSSSS
+544 
-553 SSASASI
+553 
-560 NTTTTSPPS
+560 
-569 TTAPIASTSSTHVER
+569 
-584 TSATYPNSPRPK
+584 
-596 HKTLVSGLTPGR
+596 
-608 NFGLFQSIRRTRR
+608 
-621 ALSSNPRSLTSSQFS
+621 
-636 PTGQDSRPP
+636 D
-645 KSQHQPRVIASATG
+645 
-659 PASPVDPSRPRP
+659 
-671 PAAFRGSAFYHS
+671 
-683 PKHSLGFISTPLRKR
+683 
-698 PSGGRRPAATRAT
+698 
-711 PSRVEVRVTKP
+711 
-722 SPLKPGLKSTAS
+722 
-734 PSSRNTS
+734 
-741 PMLGNQLNSLISTAK
+741 
-756 SSSSTHNTTTVKT
+756 
-769 PTTSRD
+769 
-775 SETLLVPIPSRG
+775 
-787 SSPRQHKGEVSSSS
+787 
-801 GLSNRKSKPVAP
+801 
-813 PWFPLSVSG
+813 
-822 GDFLTRNWTDP
+822 
-833 LEYSSGSDMFMYD
+833 
-846 LGDMYEYDAVSSQE
+846 
-860 ALPASSVTRVSDTLK
+860 
-875 EGDAKEISPNNTS
+875 
-888 LIEPEFDEPSVS
+888 
-900 LTETAA
+900 
-906 SPSAGVSLEVPLKQ
+906 
-920 LVAVSVSQ
+920 
-928 QKPNRTPDSSLS
+928 
-940 VEQTGYLQI
+940 
-949 TSSAKIH
+949 
-956 PSPVFLSLFPAS
+956 
-968 LHPPS
+968 
-973 SPPSLLG
+973 
-980 PTEPPSVSSSSFPP
+980 
-994 LLQLHASPWVSGTS
+994 
-1008 HPSGVPLPSPTS
+1008 
-1020 TLQMGF
+1020 
-1026 DPRNPSVLSHP
+1026 
-1037 LLSDSVSES
+1037 
-1046 QIPSGVGALFPESSM
+1046 
-1061 SSEERLSSVTVTDS
+1061 
-1075 KSDPLSVSD
+1075 
-1084 GTPLNKFLRGNNPVS
+1084 
-1099 SSPSEN
+1099 
-1105 LSEVLRPITPSLHPF
+1105 
-1120 LLQPDLR
+1120 
-1127 DLKDVNLFPDQ
+1127 
-1138 SHLGRLSTPARL
+1138 
-1150 PASLSSSPSDIFP
+1150 
-1163 SVLSDSLRTSSE
+1163 
-1175 TSPPSVGNSK
+1175 
-1185 QIIGNPAVFLAQ
+1185 
-1197 TSAAPSQVDHDDPFI
+1197 
-1212 QSSLPSPAVPLTTH
+1212 
-1226 RRTAGAQLGIP
+1226 
-1237 APLPNNS
+1237 
-1244 HRIPNL
+1244 
-1250 AHTHQPLSPSVP
+1250 
-1262 HIPSP
+1262 
-1267 ASFPSPPT
+1267 
-1275 LASSRATLA
+1275 
-1284 TVSVTEAEIGFLSPT
+1284 
-1299 RPAAAFLN
+1299 
-1307 KHFQT
+1307 
-1312 PHRADMQ
+1312 
-1319 PFELFF
+1319 
-1325 SLSGK
+1325 
-1330 QSSTLSGD
+1330 
-1338 EWEAIPS
+1338 
-1345 QPSLPAR
+1345 
-1352 DAVSD
+1352 
-1357 EVDSHP
+1357 
-1363 ANGSLKADA
+1363 
-1372 SRIDSIFDLAD
+1372 
-1383 VAPKMLPAEERV
+1383 
-1395 SEVGVSSTA
+1395 
-1404 ESRRDG
+1404 
-1410 MQEAA
+1410 
-1415 TGCLIAAS
+1415 
-1423 KHTNNPSMMDASQQI
+1423 
-1438 TSAVTP
+1438 
-1444 TPLPSSDPNPAAS
+1444 
-1457 RSPTSSS
+1457 
-1464 IHAPNQDIMSGLKEL
+1464 
-1479 SAIADTKNIS
+1479 
-1489 IMNKDIILML
+1489 
-1499 KDAPL
+1499 
-1504 EPAEVTNSTRPKNA
+1504 
-1518 SEDSNV
+1518 
-1524 LEEPAVAKLN
+1524 
-1534 PASDPN
+1534 
-1540 LWNHGVFLKPSAATT
+1540 
-1555 TSSSSAAPLRDP
+1555 
-1567 SPTTLRPALSAGSCH
+1567 
-1582 CKLTFDFP
+1582 
-1590 CLCRESSGNNGLFY
+1590 GLFY

-1612 ELSQQEVQRAT
+1612 ELNLQAVQRAA
-1623 ALWINQT
+1623 ALWMNQT

-1636 SLDYIRVQQNG
+1636 SLDHIRVQQDAALN
-1647 LSFTCQVLLMITNES
+1647 SYTCQVLLMITNES

-1671 LNNNPAGTSLLGQ
+1671 LINNPAGTSLLGR
-1684 AANINV
+1684 AADINV
-1690 RQIENCPEDNNLHY
+1690 RQIENCPEENHLQY
-1704 LWPET
+1704 LWSET
-1709 KPRVTHF
+1709 KPRVSHF

-1726 ASRTCLINPE
+1726 ASRTCLIHPE
-1736 TFQSVWSTANLTN
+1736 TFQSHWSTANLTN

-1768 KNTLSTEEVSQVV
+1768 KNALSNEEVSQVV

-1797 AESVVHIISNVM
+1797 AESVVNIISNVM

-1824 ELAKKVE
+1824 ELANKVE
-1831 FDGASVHI
+1831 FDGPSVNI
-1839 NSKNLALGVLA
+1839 NSKNLALGVLV
-1850 LDSRSFNGTSFSA
+1850 LNSKSFNETSFSA

-1869 TDPQIEFDRTANPL
+1869 IDPMIEFNRTANPL

-1888 PASLLSGVS
+1888 PASLLSGIS
-1897 ADVFSRSSLSRINFM
+1897 EGVFSRSSLSRINFM

-1932 VVASSVGNI
+1932 VVASSVGNL

-1957 SDQGSSRRKCVFW
+1957 SDQASSRRECVFW
-1970 DFSMNRGDGGW
+1970 DFSMNRGNGGW
-1981 NNRGCSV
+1981 NNHGCSF
-1988 SKESTSSRTICLCN
+1988 SKESTSSRTVCLCN

-2033 IGCGISAICSAATLL
+2033 ISCGISAICSAATLL

-2088 VYSEGLCISAAVLL
+2088 VDSEGLCISAAVLL

-2149 LVGIVVTANKDY
+2149 LVGIVVTVNKNY
-2161 YGVLNNHTDDS
+2161 YGVLKDHTDES

-2322 KSLSSSSFG
+2322 KSVSSSSFG

-2353 NTDKCFSN
+2353 NTDKCFAN

-2380 SSSSSSSSILPV
+2380 SSSSSSILPV

>member
-1 MGFLPRRGGGRWRL
+1 
-15 RHVVLFVLLWMFL
+15 
-28 HRTVLGCSSI
+28 
-38 NCNVV
+38 
-43 LTEAQGDF
+43 
-51 TSPCYPQKYPNSHT
+51 
-65 CKWTMQAPTGFIIQL
+65 
-80 SFLDFELEEAQD
+80 
-92 CMYDRV
+92 
-98 VVNTGSTESKFCGLT
+98 
-113 ARGLT
+113 
-118 LNSTRNVME
+118 
-127 VSFISDF
+127 
-134 SIQKKGFTVS
+134 
-144 FQHVLGCSSINC
+144 SSINC

-393 VPAGGVFKLGGL
+393 VPAGGVFKLGGKGPLLVSL

-452 SLAQTDNTLSCICYP
+452 SLAQTDNTLSCSDLI
-467 HCIHLTAA
+467 T
-475 APTSGS
+475 GS

-495 AASSP
+495 AEQ
-500 TNSSTDSTNTSHAI
+500 TTSITA
-514 NAISHASPPPIPS
+514 AV
-527 TSTPSMPLTSA
+527 
-538 FSTSFS
+538 
-544 SSSTSSSSS
+544 
-553 SSASASI
+553 SSAST
-560 NTTTTSPPS
+560 N
-569 TTAPIASTSSTHVER
+569 
-584 TSATYPNSPRPK
+584 
-596 HKTLVSGLTPGR
+596 
-608 NFGLFQSIRRTRR
+608 
-621 ALSSNPRSLTSSQFS
+621 
-636 PTGQDSRPP
+636 
-645 KSQHQPRVIASATG
+645 
-659 PASPVDPSRPRP
+659 
-671 PAAFRGSAFYHS
+671 
-683 PKHSLGFISTPLRKR
+683 
-698 PSGGRRPAATRAT
+698 
-711 PSRVEVRVTKP
+711 
-722 SPLKPGLKSTAS
+722 
-734 PSSRNTS
+734 
-741 PMLGNQLNSLISTAK
+741 
-756 SSSSTHNTTTVKT
+756 
-769 PTTSRD
+769 
-775 SETLLVPIPSRG
+775 
-787 SSPRQHKGEVSSSS
+787 
-801 GLSNRKSKPVAP
+801 
-813 PWFPLSVSG
+813 
-822 GDFLTRNWTDP
+822 
-833 LEYSSGSDMFMYD
+833 
-846 LGDMYEYDAVSSQE
+846 
-860 ALPASSVTRVSDTLK
+860 
-875 EGDAKEISPNNTS
+875 
-888 LIEPEFDEPSVS
+888 
-900 LTETAA
+900 
-906 SPSAGVSLEVPLKQ
+906 
-920 LVAVSVSQ
+920 
-928 QKPNRTPDSSLS
+928 
-940 VEQTGYLQI
+940 
-949 TSSAKIH
+949 
-956 PSPVFLSLFPAS
+956 
-968 LHPPS
+968 
-973 SPPSLLG
+973 
-980 PTEPPSVSSSSFPP
+980 
-994 LLQLHASPWVSGTS
+994 HA
-1008 HPSGVPLPSPTS
+1008 
-1020 TLQMGF
+1020 
-1026 DPRNPSVLSHP
+1026 D
-1037 LLSDSVSES
+1037 
-1046 QIPSGVGALFPESSM
+1046 
-1061 SSEERLSSVTVTDS
+1061 
-1075 KSDPLSVSD
+1075 
-1084 GTPLNKFLRGNNPVS
+1084 
-1099 SSPSEN
+1099 
-1105 LSEVLRPITPSLHPF
+1105 
-1120 LLQPDLR
+1120 
-1127 DLKDVNLFPDQ
+1127 
-1138 SHLGRLSTPARL
+1138 
-1150 PASLSSSPSDIFP
+1150 
-1163 SVLSDSLRTSSE
+1163 
-1175 TSPPSVGNSK
+1175 
-1185 QIIGNPAVFLAQ
+1185 
-1197 TSAAPSQVDHDDPFI
+1197 
-1212 QSSLPSPAVPLTTH
+1212 
-1226 RRTAGAQLGIP
+1226 
-1237 APLPNNS
+1237 
-1244 HRIPNL
+1244 
-1250 AHTHQPLSPSVP
+1250 
-1262 HIPSP
+1262 
-1267 ASFPSPPT
+1267 
-1275 LASSRATLA
+1275 
-1284 TVSVTEAEIGFLSPT
+1284 
-1299 RPAAAFLN
+1299 
-1307 KHFQT
+1307 
-1312 PHRADMQ
+1312 
-1319 PFELFF
+1319 
-1325 SLSGK
+1325 
-1330 QSSTLSGD
+1330 
-1338 EWEAIPS
+1338 
-1345 QPSLPAR
+1345 
-1352 DAVSD
+1352 
-1357 EVDSHP
+1357 
-1363 ANGSLKADA
+1363 
-1372 SRIDSIFDLAD
+1372 
-1383 VAPKMLPAEERV
+1383 
-1395 SEVGVSSTA
+1395 
-1404 ESRRDG
+1404 
-1410 MQEAA
+1410 
-1415 TGCLIAAS
+1415 
-1423 KHTNNPSMMDASQQI
+1423 
-1438 TSAVTP
+1438 
-1444 TPLPSSDPNPAAS
+1444 
-1457 RSPTSSS
+1457 
-1464 IHAPNQDIMSGLKEL
+1464 
-1479 SAIADTKNIS
+1479 
-1489 IMNKDIILML
+1489 
-1499 KDAPL
+1499 
-1504 EPAEVTNSTRPKNA
+1504 TNST
-1518 SEDSNV
+1518 V
-1524 LEEPAVAKLN
+1524 L
-1534 PASDPN
+1534 D
-1540 LWNHGVFLKPSAATT
+1540 
-1555 TSSSSAAPLRDP
+1555 
-1567 SPTTLRPALSAGSCH
+1567 
-1582 CKLTFDFP
+1582 
-1590 CLCRESSGNNGLFY
+1590 GLFY

-1623 ALWINQT
+1623 ALWVRWINQT

-1636 SLDYIRVQQNG
+1636 SLDYISGRSLKLQLNVKRMNNYRTI
-1647 LSFTCQVLLMITNES
+1647 FTCQVLLMITNES

-1749 CSVTAENAAG
+1749 CSVTAVCVFVENAAG

-1957 SDQGSSRRKCVFW
+1957 SDQVHLNVKCVFW

-2353 NTDKCFSN
+2353 NTGE
-2361 QTSPKCVSSS
+2361 TPG
-2371 SSSSDVEPN
+2371 
-2380 SSSSSSSSILPV
+2380 
-2392 SQMIDKVRDYCST
+2392 
-2405 RTDNFYKNIIMS
+2405 
-2417 DSFANCTR
+2417 
-2425 L
+2425 

>member
-1 MGFLPRRGGGRWRL
+1 MGVLPRRGGGRWRL

-28 HRTVLGCSSI
+28 HRTAPVLGCGSI

-43 LTEAQGDF
+43 LTEAQGEF
-51 TSPCYPQKYPNSHT
+51 MSPCYPQKYPNSHT

-113 ARGLT
+113 ASGLT

-134 SIQKKGFTVS
+134 SIQKKGF
-144 FQHVLGCSSINC
+144 
-156 NVVLTEAQGDFT
+156 
-168 SPCYPQKYPNSHTCK
+168 
-183 WTMQAPTGFIIQLS
+183 M
-197 FLDFELEEAQDC
+197 
-209 MYDRVVV
+209 
-216 NTGSTESKFC
+216 
-226 GLTARGLTLNSTRN
+226 
-240 VMEVSFISDFSIQKK
+240 
-255 GFTVSFQHVAVA
+255 VSFQHVAVA

-303 ERTGSRQ
+303 ERTGSSQR
-310 KEWLFTYYDINNN
+310 EWLFTYYDINNN
-323 VALSFGYNQT
+323 VVLSFGYNQT

-369 NSRVAVYFNRRY
+369 NSRVAAYFNRRY
-381 YGKSCSPSSGHS
+381 YGKTCSPSSGHS

-405 GVQSFKG
+405 QSFKG

-425 VQELSS
+425 VQELNS

-438 NVIDWDNSQWTISS
+438 NIIDWDNSQWTISS
-452 SLAQTDNTLSCICYP
+452 SLAQTDNTLSC
-467 HCIHLTAA
+467 
-475 APTSGS
+475 SS

-495 AASSP
+495 
-500 TNSSTDSTNTSHAI
+500 D
-514 NAISHASPPPIPS
+514 
-527 TSTPSMPLTSA
+527 
-538 FSTSFS
+538 
-544 SSSTSSSSS
+544 
-553 SSASASI
+553 
-560 NTTTTSPPS
+560 
-569 TTAPIASTSSTHVER
+569 
-584 TSATYPNSPRPK
+584 
-596 HKTLVSGLTPGR
+596 
-608 NFGLFQSIRRTRR
+608 
-621 ALSSNPRSLTSSQFS
+621 
-636 PTGQDSRPP
+636 
-645 KSQHQPRVIASATG
+645 
-659 PASPVDPSRPRP
+659 
-671 PAAFRGSAFYHS
+671 
-683 PKHSLGFISTPLRKR
+683 
-698 PSGGRRPAATRAT
+698 
-711 PSRVEVRVTKP
+711 
-722 SPLKPGLKSTAS
+722 
-734 PSSRNTS
+734 
-741 PMLGNQLNSLISTAK
+741 
-756 SSSSTHNTTTVKT
+756 
-769 PTTSRD
+769 
-775 SETLLVPIPSRG
+775 
-787 SSPRQHKGEVSSSS
+787 
-801 GLSNRKSKPVAP
+801 
-813 PWFPLSVSG
+813 
-822 GDFLTRNWTDP
+822 
-833 LEYSSGSDMFMYD
+833 
-846 LGDMYEYDAVSSQE
+846 
-860 ALPASSVTRVSDTLK
+860 
-875 EGDAKEISPNNTS
+875 
-888 LIEPEFDEPSVS
+888 
-900 LTETAA
+900 
-906 SPSAGVSLEVPLKQ
+906 
-920 LVAVSVSQ
+920 
-928 QKPNRTPDSSLS
+928 
-940 VEQTGYLQI
+940 
-949 TSSAKIH
+949 
-956 PSPVFLSLFPAS
+956 
-968 LHPPS
+968 
-973 SPPSLLG
+973 
-980 PTEPPSVSSSSFPP
+980 
-994 LLQLHASPWVSGTS
+994 
-1008 HPSGVPLPSPTS
+1008 
-1020 TLQMGF
+1020 
-1026 DPRNPSVLSHP
+1026 
-1037 LLSDSVSES
+1037 
-1046 QIPSGVGALFPESSM
+1046 
-1061 SSEERLSSVTVTDS
+1061 
-1075 KSDPLSVSD
+1075 
-1084 GTPLNKFLRGNNPVS
+1084 
-1099 SSPSEN
+1099 
-1105 LSEVLRPITPSLHPF
+1105 
-1120 LLQPDLR
+1120 
-1127 DLKDVNLFPDQ
+1127 
-1138 SHLGRLSTPARL
+1138 
-1150 PASLSSSPSDIFP
+1150 
-1163 SVLSDSLRTSSE
+1163 
-1175 TSPPSVGNSK
+1175 
-1185 QIIGNPAVFLAQ
+1185 
-1197 TSAAPSQVDHDDPFI
+1197 
-1212 QSSLPSPAVPLTTH
+1212 
-1226 RRTAGAQLGIP
+1226 
-1237 APLPNNS
+1237 
-1244 HRIPNL
+1244 
-1250 AHTHQPLSPSVP
+1250 
-1262 HIPSP
+1262 
-1267 ASFPSPPT
+1267 
-1275 LASSRATLA
+1275 
-1284 TVSVTEAEIGFLSPT
+1284 
-1299 RPAAAFLN
+1299 
-1307 KHFQT
+1307 
-1312 PHRADMQ
+1312 
-1319 PFELFF
+1319 
-1325 SLSGK
+1325 
-1330 QSSTLSGD
+1330 
-1338 EWEAIPS
+1338 
-1345 QPSLPAR
+1345 
-1352 DAVSD
+1352 
-1357 EVDSHP
+1357 
-1363 ANGSLKADA
+1363 
-1372 SRIDSIFDLAD
+1372 
-1383 VAPKMLPAEERV
+1383 
-1395 SEVGVSSTA
+1395 
-1404 ESRRDG
+1404 
-1410 MQEAA
+1410 
-1415 TGCLIAAS
+1415 
-1423 KHTNNPSMMDASQQI
+1423 
-1438 TSAVTP
+1438 
-1444 TPLPSSDPNPAAS
+1444 
-1457 RSPTSSS
+1457 
-1464 IHAPNQDIMSGLKEL
+1464 
-1479 SAIADTKNIS
+1479 
-1489 IMNKDIILML
+1489 
-1499 KDAPL
+1499 
-1504 EPAEVTNSTRPKNA
+1504 
-1518 SEDSNV
+1518 
-1524 LEEPAVAKLN
+1524 
-1534 PASDPN
+1534 
-1540 LWNHGVFLKPSAATT
+1540 
-1555 TSSSSAAPLRDP
+1555 
-1567 SPTTLRPALSAGSCH
+1567 
-1582 CKLTFDFP
+1582 
-1590 CLCRESSGNNGLFY
+1590 GLFY

-1612 ELSQQEVQRAT
+1612 ELNLQAVQRAA
-1623 ALWINQT
+1623 ALWMNQT

-1636 SLDYIRVQQNG
+1636 SLDNIRVQQDAALN
-1647 LSFTCQVLLMITNES
+1647 SYTCQVLLMITNES

-1671 LNNNPAGTSLLGQ
+1671 LINNPAGTSLLGR
-1684 AANINV
+1684 AADINV
-1690 RQIENCPEDNNLHY
+1690 RQIENCPEDNHLQY
-1704 LWPET
+1704 LWSET
-1709 KPRVTHF
+1709 KPRVSHF

-1726 ASRTCLINPE
+1726 ASRTCLIHPE
-1736 TFQSVWSTANLTN
+1736 TFQSHWSTANLTN

-1768 KNTLSTEEVSQVV
+1768 KNALSNEEVSQVV

-1797 AESVVHIISNVM
+1797 AESVVNIISNVM

-1824 ELAKKVE
+1824 ELANKVE
-1831 FDGASVHI
+1831 FDGPSVNI

-1850 LDSRSFNGTSFSA
+1850 LNSKSFNETSFSA

-1869 TDPQIEFDRTANPL
+1869 IDPMIEFNRTANPL

-1888 PASLLSGVS
+1888 PASLLSGIS
-1897 ADVFSRSSLSRINFM
+1897 EGVFSRSSLSRINFM

-1932 VVASSVGNI
+1932 VVASSVGNL

-1957 SDQGSSRRKCVFW
+1957 SEQASSRRECVFW
-1970 DFSMNRGDGGW
+1970 DFSMNRGNGGW
-1981 NNRGCSV
+1981 NNQGCSF
-1988 SKESTSSRTICLCN
+1988 SKESTSSRTVCLCN

-2012 ISQTSFIIDPEN
+2012 ISQASFIIDPEN

-2088 VYSEGLCISAAVLL
+2088 VDSEGLCISAAVLL

-2149 LVGIVVTANKDY
+2149 LVGIVVTVNKNY
-2161 YGVLNNHTDDS
+2161 YGVLKDHTDES

-2322 KSLSSSSFG
+2322 KSVSSSSFG

-2353 NTDKCFSN
+2353 NTDKCFAN

-2380 SSSSSSSSILPV
+2380 SSSSSSSSSILPV

>member
-1 MGFLPRRGGGRWRL
+1 MRKSFLLSSVFPGSADICTGFQFDLRIRRNRAKTAAEGKVTEKVIWGVLPRQGGGRWRL
-15 RHVVLFVLLWMFL
+15 RHVVLFVLLWMVL
-28 HRTVLGCSSI
+28 HRTAPVLGCGSI
-38 NCNVV
+38 NCYVV
-43 LTEAQGDF
+43 LTEAQGEF
-51 TSPCYPQKYPNSHT
+51 RSPCYPQKYPNSHT

-113 ARGLT
+113 ASGLT

-134 SIQKKGFTVS
+134 SIQKRGF
-144 FQHVLGCSSINC
+144 
-156 NVVLTEAQGDFT
+156 
-168 SPCYPQKYPNSHTCK
+168 
-183 WTMQAPTGFIIQLS
+183 M
-197 FLDFELEEAQDC
+197 
-209 MYDRVVV
+209 
-216 NTGSTESKFC
+216 
-226 GLTARGLTLNSTRN
+226 
-240 VMEVSFISDFSIQKK
+240 
-255 GFTVSFQHVAVA
+255 VSFQHVAVA

-298 ICFEV
+298 VCFEV
-303 ERTGSRQ
+303 ERTGSSQ
-310 KEWLFTYYDINNN
+310 TEWLFTYYDSNNN
-323 VALSFGYNQT
+323 VVLSFGYNQT

-369 NSRVAVYFNRRY
+369 NSRVAAYFDRRY
-381 YGKSCSPSSGHS
+381 YGKTCSPSSGHS

-405 GVQSFKG
+405 HSFKG

-420 NRAMT
+420 DRAMT
-425 VQELSS
+425 VQELNS

-438 NVIDWDNSQWTISS
+438 NIIDWDNSQWTISS
-452 SLAQTDNTLSCICYP
+452 SLAQTDNTLSCMCYP

-500 TNSSTDSTNTSHAI
+500 TTSSTDSTNTSHAT
-514 NAISHASPPPIPS
+514 NAISHAFLPPISSTS
-527 TSTPSMPLTSA
+527 TSTPSIPLTPA
-538 FSTSFS
+538 ISTNF
-544 SSSTSSSSS
+544 STSSSSS
-553 SSASASI
+553 SSSSSAEQTTSITAAVSSAST
-560 NTTTTSPPS
+560 NHADTNSTALVSSFASSPEPLPGTTLQLPFLTTNHPS
-569 TTAPIASTSSTHVER
+569 TNKADVSSLVER
-584 TSATYPNSPRPK
+584 SSAKYPNSPRPK
-596 HKTLVSGLTPGR
+596 HLAVDLHKTLAGGLTPGR
-608 NFGLFQSIRRTRR
+608 NFGLFQTIRRTRR

-636 PTGQDSRPP
+636 PTGQNSRPP
-645 KSQHQPRVIASATG
+645 KSQHQPRIVAPAPG
-659 PASPVDPSRPRP
+659 PASPVDPSHSRP
-671 PAAFRGSAFYHS
+671 PAAFWGSAFYHS

-722 SPLKPGLKSTAS
+722 SPLKTGLRSTAR

-756 SSSSTHNTTTVKT
+756 SSSSTHNSTTVKI

-775 SETLLVPIPSRG
+775 SETLLAPIPSRA
-787 SSPRQHKGEVSSSS
+787 SSPRQHK
-801 GLSNRKSKPVAP
+801 
-813 PWFPLSVSG
+813 
-822 GDFLTRNWTDP
+822 D
-833 LEYSSGSDMFMYD
+833 
-846 LGDMYEYDAVSSQE
+846 
-860 ALPASSVTRVSDTLK
+860 
-875 EGDAKEISPNNTS
+875 
-888 LIEPEFDEPSVS
+888 
-900 LTETAA
+900 
-906 SPSAGVSLEVPLKQ
+906 
-920 LVAVSVSQ
+920 
-928 QKPNRTPDSSLS
+928 
-940 VEQTGYLQI
+940 
-949 TSSAKIH
+949 
-956 PSPVFLSLFPAS
+956 
-968 LHPPS
+968 
-973 SPPSLLG
+973 
-980 PTEPPSVSSSSFPP
+980 
-994 LLQLHASPWVSGTS
+994 
-1008 HPSGVPLPSPTS
+1008 
-1020 TLQMGF
+1020 
-1026 DPRNPSVLSHP
+1026 
-1037 LLSDSVSES
+1037 
-1046 QIPSGVGALFPESSM
+1046 
-1061 SSEERLSSVTVTDS
+1061 
-1075 KSDPLSVSD
+1075 
-1084 GTPLNKFLRGNNPVS
+1084 
-1099 SSPSEN
+1099 
-1105 LSEVLRPITPSLHPF
+1105 
-1120 LLQPDLR
+1120 
-1127 DLKDVNLFPDQ
+1127 
-1138 SHLGRLSTPARL
+1138 
-1150 PASLSSSPSDIFP
+1150 
-1163 SVLSDSLRTSSE
+1163 
-1175 TSPPSVGNSK
+1175 
-1185 QIIGNPAVFLAQ
+1185 
-1197 TSAAPSQVDHDDPFI
+1197 
-1212 QSSLPSPAVPLTTH
+1212 
-1226 RRTAGAQLGIP
+1226 
-1237 APLPNNS
+1237 
-1244 HRIPNL
+1244 
-1250 AHTHQPLSPSVP
+1250 
-1262 HIPSP
+1262 
-1267 ASFPSPPT
+1267 
-1275 LASSRATLA
+1275 
-1284 TVSVTEAEIGFLSPT
+1284 
-1299 RPAAAFLN
+1299 
-1307 KHFQT
+1307 
-1312 PHRADMQ
+1312 
-1319 PFELFF
+1319 
-1325 SLSGK
+1325 
-1330 QSSTLSGD
+1330 
-1338 EWEAIPS
+1338 
-1345 QPSLPAR
+1345 
-1352 DAVSD
+1352 
-1357 EVDSHP
+1357 
-1363 ANGSLKADA
+1363 
-1372 SRIDSIFDLAD
+1372 
-1383 VAPKMLPAEERV
+1383 
-1395 SEVGVSSTA
+1395 
-1404 ESRRDG
+1404 
-1410 MQEAA
+1410 
-1415 TGCLIAAS
+1415 
-1423 KHTNNPSMMDASQQI
+1423 
-1438 TSAVTP
+1438 
-1444 TPLPSSDPNPAAS
+1444 
-1457 RSPTSSS
+1457 
-1464 IHAPNQDIMSGLKEL
+1464 
-1479 SAIADTKNIS
+1479 
-1489 IMNKDIILML
+1489 
-1499 KDAPL
+1499 
-1504 EPAEVTNSTRPKNA
+1504 
-1518 SEDSNV
+1518 
-1524 LEEPAVAKLN
+1524 
-1534 PASDPN
+1534 
-1540 LWNHGVFLKPSAATT
+1540 
-1555 TSSSSAAPLRDP
+1555 
-1567 SPTTLRPALSAGSCH
+1567 
-1582 CKLTFDFP
+1582 
-1590 CLCRESSGNNGLFY
+1590 GLFY

-1612 ELSQQEVQRAT
+1612 ELNLQAVQRAA

-1636 SLDYIRVQQNG
+1636 SLDYISCFSGFQQNAA
-1647 LSFTCQVLLMITNES
+1647 LNSYTCQALLMITNES
-1662 LGEADVLDQ
+1662 LGEADVLAQ
-1671 LNNNPAGTSLLGQ
+1671 LINNPAGTSLLGQ
-1684 AANINV
+1684 AAYINIH
-1690 RQIENCPEDNNLHY
+1690 QIENCPEDNNLHY

-1726 ASRTCLINPE
+1726 ASRTCLINTE
-1736 TFQSVWSTANLTN
+1736 TFQSDWSTANLTN

-1759 VAEQLANFT
+1759 VAEQLENFT
-1768 KNTLSTEEVSQVV
+1768 RNSLSNEEVSQVV
-1781 TKVQELVS
+1781 TKVQELVN

-1797 AESVVHIISNVM
+1797 AGSVVQIISNVM

-1824 ELAKKVE
+1824 ELAQKVE
-1831 FDGASVHI
+1831 FDGPSVNI
-1839 NSKNLALGVLA
+1839 SSKNLALGVLA
-1850 LDSRSFNGTSFSA
+1850 LDSRLFNGTSFSA

-1869 TDPQIEFDRTANPL
+1869 SDPMIGFDRTANPL

-1897 ADVFSRSSLSRINFM
+1897 EDVFSRSSLSRINFM

-1932 VVASSVGNI
+1932 VVASSVGNL

-1951 IEIAHL
+1951 IEISHL
-1957 SDQGSSRRKCVFW
+1957 SDQASFRRECVFW

-1981 NNRGCSV
+1981 NNSGCSI
-1988 SKESTSSRTICLCN
+1988 SKESTSSRSVCLCN

-2088 VYSEGLCISAAVLL
+2088 VHSEGLCISAAVLL

-2149 LVGIVVTANKDY
+2149 LVGIVVTVNKNF
-2161 YGVLNNHTDDS
+2161 YGVLKDHTDES

-2179 EKSVFYTTCVGYF
+2179 EKSVFYSTCVGYF

-2353 NTDKCFSN
+2353 NTDKCFPN

-2380 SSSSSSSSILPV
+2380 SSSSSSSSSILPV

>member
-1 MGFLPRRGGGRWRL
+1 MGVLPRRGGGRWRL

-28 HRTVLGCSSI
+28 HRTAPVLGCGSI

-43 LTEAQGDF
+43 LTEAQGEF
-51 TSPCYPQKYPNSHT
+51 MSPCYPQKYPNSHT

-113 ARGLT
+113 ASGLT

-134 SIQKKGFTVS
+134 SIQKKGF
-144 FQHVLGCSSINC
+144 
-156 NVVLTEAQGDFT
+156 
-168 SPCYPQKYPNSHTCK
+168 
-183 WTMQAPTGFIIQLS
+183 M
-197 FLDFELEEAQDC
+197 
-209 MYDRVVV
+209 
-216 NTGSTESKFC
+216 
-226 GLTARGLTLNSTRN
+226 
-240 VMEVSFISDFSIQKK
+240 
-255 GFTVSFQHVAVA
+255 VSFQHVAVA

-303 ERTGSRQ
+303 ERTGSSQR
-310 KEWLFTYYDINNN
+310 EWLFTYYDINNN
-323 VALSFGYNQT
+323 VVLSFGYNQT

-369 NSRVAVYFNRRY
+369 NSRVAAYFNRRY
-381 YGKSCSPSSGHS
+381 YGKTCSPSSGHS

-405 GVQSFKG
+405 QSFKG

-420 NRAMT
+420 NHAMT
-425 VQELSS
+425 VQELNS
-431 LTCDMVG
+431 LTCDMAG
-438 NVIDWDNSQWTISS
+438 NIIDWDNSQWTISS

-500 TNSSTDSTNTSHAI
+500 TSSSTDSTNTSHAT
-514 NAISHASPPPIPS
+514 NAISHAFPPPIFFTS
-527 TSTPSMPLTSA
+527 TSTPSMPLTPAISTN
-538 FSTSFS
+538 FST
-544 SSSTSSSSS
+544 SSTSSSSS

-560 NTTTTSPPS
+560 NTTATSPSS
-569 TTAPIASTSSTHVER
+569 TTAPIASTSSTHAE
-584 TSATYPNSPRPK
+584 
-596 HKTLVSGLTPGR
+596 
-608 NFGLFQSIRRTRR
+608 Q
-621 ALSSNPRSLTSSQFS
+621 
-636 PTGQDSRPP
+636 
-645 KSQHQPRVIASATG
+645 
-659 PASPVDPSRPRP
+659 
-671 PAAFRGSAFYHS
+671 
-683 PKHSLGFISTPLRKR
+683 
-698 PSGGRRPAATRAT
+698 
-711 PSRVEVRVTKP
+711 
-722 SPLKPGLKSTAS
+722 
-734 PSSRNTS
+734 
-741 PMLGNQLNSLISTAK
+741 
-756 SSSSTHNTTTVKT
+756 
-769 PTTSRD
+769 TTSI
-775 SETLLVPIPSRG
+775 T
-787 SSPRQHKGEVSSSS
+787 
-801 GLSNRKSKPVAP
+801 A
-813 PWFPLSVSG
+813 
-822 GDFLTRNWTDP
+822 
-833 LEYSSGSDMFMYD
+833 
-846 LGDMYEYDAVSSQE
+846 AVSS
-860 ALPASSVTRVSDTLK
+860 AST
-875 EGDAKEISPNNTS
+875 N
-888 LIEPEFDEPSVS
+888 
-900 LTETAA
+900 
-906 SPSAGVSLEVPLKQ
+906 
-920 LVAVSVSQ
+920 
-928 QKPNRTPDSSLS
+928 
-940 VEQTGYLQI
+940 
-949 TSSAKIH
+949 
-956 PSPVFLSLFPAS
+956 
-968 LHPPS
+968 
-973 SPPSLLG
+973 
-980 PTEPPSVSSSSFPP
+980 
-994 LLQLHASPWVSGTS
+994 HA
-1008 HPSGVPLPSPTS
+1008 
-1020 TLQMGF
+1020 
-1026 DPRNPSVLSHP
+1026 D
-1037 LLSDSVSES
+1037 
-1046 QIPSGVGALFPESSM
+1046 
-1061 SSEERLSSVTVTDS
+1061 
-1075 KSDPLSVSD
+1075 
-1084 GTPLNKFLRGNNPVS
+1084 
-1099 SSPSEN
+1099 
-1105 LSEVLRPITPSLHPF
+1105 
-1120 LLQPDLR
+1120 
-1127 DLKDVNLFPDQ
+1127 
-1138 SHLGRLSTPARL
+1138 
-1150 PASLSSSPSDIFP
+1150 
-1163 SVLSDSLRTSSE
+1163 
-1175 TSPPSVGNSK
+1175 
-1185 QIIGNPAVFLAQ
+1185 
-1197 TSAAPSQVDHDDPFI
+1197 
-1212 QSSLPSPAVPLTTH
+1212 
-1226 RRTAGAQLGIP
+1226 
-1237 APLPNNS
+1237 
-1244 HRIPNL
+1244 
-1250 AHTHQPLSPSVP
+1250 
-1262 HIPSP
+1262 
-1267 ASFPSPPT
+1267 
-1275 LASSRATLA
+1275 
-1284 TVSVTEAEIGFLSPT
+1284 
-1299 RPAAAFLN
+1299 
-1307 KHFQT
+1307 
-1312 PHRADMQ
+1312 
-1319 PFELFF
+1319 
-1325 SLSGK
+1325 
-1330 QSSTLSGD
+1330 
-1338 EWEAIPS
+1338 
-1345 QPSLPAR
+1345 
-1352 DAVSD
+1352 
-1357 EVDSHP
+1357 
-1363 ANGSLKADA
+1363 
-1372 SRIDSIFDLAD
+1372 
-1383 VAPKMLPAEERV
+1383 
-1395 SEVGVSSTA
+1395 
-1404 ESRRDG
+1404 
-1410 MQEAA
+1410 
-1415 TGCLIAAS
+1415 
-1423 KHTNNPSMMDASQQI
+1423 
-1438 TSAVTP
+1438 
-1444 TPLPSSDPNPAAS
+1444 
-1457 RSPTSSS
+1457 
-1464 IHAPNQDIMSGLKEL
+1464 
-1479 SAIADTKNIS
+1479 
-1489 IMNKDIILML
+1489 
-1499 KDAPL
+1499 
-1504 EPAEVTNSTRPKNA
+1504 TNST
-1518 SEDSNV
+1518 
-1524 LEEPAVAKLN
+1524 
-1534 PASDPN
+1534 
-1540 LWNHGVFLKPSAATT
+1540 
-1555 TSSSSAAPLRDP
+1555 
-1567 SPTTLRPALSAGSCH
+1567 AL
-1582 CKLTFDFP
+1582 D
-1590 CLCRESSGNNGLFY
+1590 GLFY

-1612 ELSQQEVQRAT
+1612 ELNLQAVQRAA
-1623 ALWINQT
+1623 ALWMNQT

-1636 SLDYIRVQQNG
+1636 SLDHIRVQQDAALN
-1647 LSFTCQVLLMITNES
+1647 SYTCQVLLMITNES

-1671 LNNNPAGTSLLGQ
+1671 LINNPAGTSLLGR
-1684 AANINV
+1684 AADINV
-1690 RQIENCPEDNNLHY
+1690 RQIENCPEENHLQY
-1704 LWPET
+1704 LWSET
-1709 KPRVTHF
+1709 KPRVSHF

-1726 ASRTCLINPE
+1726 ASRTCLIHPE
-1736 TFQSVWSTANLTN
+1736 TFQSHWSTANLTN

-1768 KNTLSTEEVSQVV
+1768 KNALSNEEVSQVV

-1797 AESVVHIISNVM
+1797 AESVVNIISNVM

-1824 ELAKKVE
+1824 ELANKVE
-1831 FDGASVHI
+1831 FDGPSVNI
-1839 NSKNLALGVLA
+1839 NSKNLALGVLV
-1850 LDSRSFNGTSFSA
+1850 LNSKSFNETSFSA

-1869 TDPQIEFDRTANPL
+1869 IDPMIEFNRTANPL

-1888 PASLLSGVS
+1888 PASLLSGIS
-1897 ADVFSRSSLSRINFM
+1897 EGVFSRSSLSRINFM

-1932 VVASSVGNI
+1932 VVASSVGNL

-1957 SDQGSSRRKCVFW
+1957 SDQASSRRECVFW
-1970 DFSMNRGDGGW
+1970 DFSMNRGNGGW
-1981 NNRGCSV
+1981 NNHGCSF
-1988 SKESTSSRTICLCN
+1988 SKESTSSRTVCLCN

-2033 IGCGISAICSAATLL
+2033 ISCGISAICSAATLL

-2088 VYSEGLCISAAVLL
+2088 VDSEGLCISAAVLL

-2149 LVGIVVTANKDY
+2149 LVGIVVTVNKNY
-2161 YGVLNNHTDDS
+2161 YGVLKDHTDES

-2322 KSLSSSSFG
+2322 KSVSSSSFG

-2353 NTDKCFSN
+2353 NTDKCFAN

-2380 SSSSSSSSILPV
+2380 SSSSSSILPV

>member
-28 HRTVLGCSSI
+28 HRT
-38 NCNVV
+38 
-43 LTEAQGDF
+43 
-51 TSPCYPQKYPNSHT
+51 
-65 CKWTMQAPTGFIIQL
+65 
-80 SFLDFELEEAQD
+80 
-92 CMYDRV
+92 
-98 VVNTGSTESKFCGLT
+98 
-113 ARGLT
+113 
-118 LNSTRNVME
+118 
-127 VSFISDF
+127 
-134 SIQKKGFTVS
+134 
-144 FQHVLGCSSINC
+144 VLGCSSINC

-425 VQELSS
+425 VQELSG

-452 SLAQTDNTLSCICYP
+452 SLAQTDNTLSC
-467 HCIHLTAA
+467 
-475 APTSGS
+475 SS

-495 AASSP
+495 
-500 TNSSTDSTNTSHAI
+500 D
-514 NAISHASPPPIPS
+514 
-527 TSTPSMPLTSA
+527 
-538 FSTSFS
+538 
-544 SSSTSSSSS
+544 
-553 SSASASI
+553 
-560 NTTTTSPPS
+560 
-569 TTAPIASTSSTHVER
+569 
-584 TSATYPNSPRPK
+584 
-596 HKTLVSGLTPGR
+596 
-608 NFGLFQSIRRTRR
+608 
-621 ALSSNPRSLTSSQFS
+621 
-636 PTGQDSRPP
+636 
-645 KSQHQPRVIASATG
+645 
-659 PASPVDPSRPRP
+659 
-671 PAAFRGSAFYHS
+671 
-683 PKHSLGFISTPLRKR
+683 
-698 PSGGRRPAATRAT
+698 
-711 PSRVEVRVTKP
+711 
-722 SPLKPGLKSTAS
+722 
-734 PSSRNTS
+734 
-741 PMLGNQLNSLISTAK
+741 
-756 SSSSTHNTTTVKT
+756 
-769 PTTSRD
+769 
-775 SETLLVPIPSRG
+775 
-787 SSPRQHKGEVSSSS
+787 
-801 GLSNRKSKPVAP
+801 
-813 PWFPLSVSG
+813 
-822 GDFLTRNWTDP
+822 
-833 LEYSSGSDMFMYD
+833 
-846 LGDMYEYDAVSSQE
+846 
-860 ALPASSVTRVSDTLK
+860 
-875 EGDAKEISPNNTS
+875 
-888 LIEPEFDEPSVS
+888 
-900 LTETAA
+900 
-906 SPSAGVSLEVPLKQ
+906 
-920 LVAVSVSQ
+920 
-928 QKPNRTPDSSLS
+928 
-940 VEQTGYLQI
+940 
-949 TSSAKIH
+949 
-956 PSPVFLSLFPAS
+956 
-968 LHPPS
+968 
-973 SPPSLLG
+973 
-980 PTEPPSVSSSSFPP
+980 
-994 LLQLHASPWVSGTS
+994 
-1008 HPSGVPLPSPTS
+1008 
-1020 TLQMGF
+1020 
-1026 DPRNPSVLSHP
+1026 
-1037 LLSDSVSES
+1037 
-1046 QIPSGVGALFPESSM
+1046 
-1061 SSEERLSSVTVTDS
+1061 
-1075 KSDPLSVSD
+1075 
-1084 GTPLNKFLRGNNPVS
+1084 
-1099 SSPSEN
+1099 
-1105 LSEVLRPITPSLHPF
+1105 
-1120 LLQPDLR
+1120 
-1127 DLKDVNLFPDQ
+1127 
-1138 SHLGRLSTPARL
+1138 
-1150 PASLSSSPSDIFP
+1150 
-1163 SVLSDSLRTSSE
+1163 
-1175 TSPPSVGNSK
+1175 
-1185 QIIGNPAVFLAQ
+1185 
-1197 TSAAPSQVDHDDPFI
+1197 
-1212 QSSLPSPAVPLTTH
+1212 
-1226 RRTAGAQLGIP
+1226 
-1237 APLPNNS
+1237 
-1244 HRIPNL
+1244 
-1250 AHTHQPLSPSVP
+1250 
-1262 HIPSP
+1262 
-1267 ASFPSPPT
+1267 
-1275 LASSRATLA
+1275 
-1284 TVSVTEAEIGFLSPT
+1284 
-1299 RPAAAFLN
+1299 
-1307 KHFQT
+1307 
-1312 PHRADMQ
+1312 
-1319 PFELFF
+1319 
-1325 SLSGK
+1325 
-1330 QSSTLSGD
+1330 
-1338 EWEAIPS
+1338 
-1345 QPSLPAR
+1345 
-1352 DAVSD
+1352 
-1357 EVDSHP
+1357 
-1363 ANGSLKADA
+1363 
-1372 SRIDSIFDLAD
+1372 
-1383 VAPKMLPAEERV
+1383 
-1395 SEVGVSSTA
+1395 
-1404 ESRRDG
+1404 
-1410 MQEAA
+1410 
-1415 TGCLIAAS
+1415 
-1423 KHTNNPSMMDASQQI
+1423 
-1438 TSAVTP
+1438 
-1444 TPLPSSDPNPAAS
+1444 
-1457 RSPTSSS
+1457 
-1464 IHAPNQDIMSGLKEL
+1464 
-1479 SAIADTKNIS
+1479 
-1489 IMNKDIILML
+1489 
-1499 KDAPL
+1499 
-1504 EPAEVTNSTRPKNA
+1504 
-1518 SEDSNV
+1518 
-1524 LEEPAVAKLN
+1524 
-1534 PASDPN
+1534 
-1540 LWNHGVFLKPSAATT
+1540 
-1555 TSSSSAAPLRDP
+1555 
-1567 SPTTLRPALSAGSCH
+1567 
-1582 CKLTFDFP
+1582 
-1590 CLCRESSGNNGLFY
+1590 GLFY

-1612 ELSQQEVQRAT
+1612 KLSQQEVQRAT

-1636 SLDYIRVQQNG
+1636 SLDYIRVQQNAA
-1647 LSFTCQVLLMITNES
+1647 LNSFTCQVLLMITNES

-2380 SSSSSSSSILPV
+2380 SSSSSSSILPV

>member
-1 MGFLPRRGGGRWRL
+1 MRKSFLLSSVFPGSADICTGFQFDLRIRRNRAKTAAEGKVTEKVIWGVLPRQGGGRWRL
-15 RHVVLFVLLWMFL
+15 RHVVLFVLLWMVL
-28 HRTVLGCSSI
+28 HRTAPVLGCGSI
-38 NCNVV
+38 NCYVV
-43 LTEAQGDF
+43 LTEAQGEF
-51 TSPCYPQKYPNSHT
+51 RSPCYPQKYPNSHT

-113 ARGLT
+113 ASGLT

-134 SIQKKGFTVS
+134 SIQKRGF
-144 FQHVLGCSSINC
+144 
-156 NVVLTEAQGDFT
+156 
-168 SPCYPQKYPNSHTCK
+168 
-183 WTMQAPTGFIIQLS
+183 M
-197 FLDFELEEAQDC
+197 
-209 MYDRVVV
+209 
-216 NTGSTESKFC
+216 
-226 GLTARGLTLNSTRN
+226 
-240 VMEVSFISDFSIQKK
+240 
-255 GFTVSFQHVAVA
+255 VSFQHVAVA

-298 ICFEV
+298 VCFEV
-303 ERTGSRQ
+303 ERTGSSQ
-310 KEWLFTYYDINNN
+310 TEWLFTYYDSNNN
-323 VALSFGYNQT
+323 VVLSFGYNQT

-369 NSRVAVYFNRRY
+369 NSRVAAYFDRRY
-381 YGKSCSPSSGHS
+381 YGKTCSPSSGHS

-405 GVQSFKG
+405 HSFKG

-420 NRAMT
+420 DRAMT
-425 VQELSS
+425 VQELNS

-438 NVIDWDNSQWTISS
+438 NIIDWDNSQWTISS
-452 SLAQTDNTLSCICYP
+452 SLAQTDNTLSCMCYP

-500 TNSSTDSTNTSHAI
+500 TTSSTDSTNTSHAT
-514 NAISHASPPPIPS
+514 NAISH
-527 TSTPSMPLTSA
+527 
-538 FSTSFS
+538 
-544 SSSTSSSSS
+544 
-553 SSASASI
+553 
-560 NTTTTSPPS
+560 
-569 TTAPIASTSSTHVER
+569 
-584 TSATYPNSPRPK
+584 
-596 HKTLVSGLTPGR
+596 
-608 NFGLFQSIRRTRR
+608 
-621 ALSSNPRSLTSSQFS
+621 
-636 PTGQDSRPP
+636 D
-645 KSQHQPRVIASATG
+645 
-659 PASPVDPSRPRP
+659 
-671 PAAFRGSAFYHS
+671 
-683 PKHSLGFISTPLRKR
+683 
-698 PSGGRRPAATRAT
+698 
-711 PSRVEVRVTKP
+711 
-722 SPLKPGLKSTAS
+722 
-734 PSSRNTS
+734 
-741 PMLGNQLNSLISTAK
+741 
-756 SSSSTHNTTTVKT
+756 
-769 PTTSRD
+769 
-775 SETLLVPIPSRG
+775 
-787 SSPRQHKGEVSSSS
+787 
-801 GLSNRKSKPVAP
+801 
-813 PWFPLSVSG
+813 
-822 GDFLTRNWTDP
+822 
-833 LEYSSGSDMFMYD
+833 
-846 LGDMYEYDAVSSQE
+846 
-860 ALPASSVTRVSDTLK
+860 
-875 EGDAKEISPNNTS
+875 
-888 LIEPEFDEPSVS
+888 
-900 LTETAA
+900 
-906 SPSAGVSLEVPLKQ
+906 
-920 LVAVSVSQ
+920 
-928 QKPNRTPDSSLS
+928 
-940 VEQTGYLQI
+940 
-949 TSSAKIH
+949 
-956 PSPVFLSLFPAS
+956 
-968 LHPPS
+968 
-973 SPPSLLG
+973 
-980 PTEPPSVSSSSFPP
+980 
-994 LLQLHASPWVSGTS
+994 
-1008 HPSGVPLPSPTS
+1008 
-1020 TLQMGF
+1020 
-1026 DPRNPSVLSHP
+1026 
-1037 LLSDSVSES
+1037 
-1046 QIPSGVGALFPESSM
+1046 
-1061 SSEERLSSVTVTDS
+1061 
-1075 KSDPLSVSD
+1075 
-1084 GTPLNKFLRGNNPVS
+1084 
-1099 SSPSEN
+1099 
-1105 LSEVLRPITPSLHPF
+1105 
-1120 LLQPDLR
+1120 
-1127 DLKDVNLFPDQ
+1127 
-1138 SHLGRLSTPARL
+1138 
-1150 PASLSSSPSDIFP
+1150 
-1163 SVLSDSLRTSSE
+1163 
-1175 TSPPSVGNSK
+1175 
-1185 QIIGNPAVFLAQ
+1185 
-1197 TSAAPSQVDHDDPFI
+1197 
-1212 QSSLPSPAVPLTTH
+1212 
-1226 RRTAGAQLGIP
+1226 
-1237 APLPNNS
+1237 
-1244 HRIPNL
+1244 
-1250 AHTHQPLSPSVP
+1250 
-1262 HIPSP
+1262 
-1267 ASFPSPPT
+1267 
-1275 LASSRATLA
+1275 
-1284 TVSVTEAEIGFLSPT
+1284 
-1299 RPAAAFLN
+1299 
-1307 KHFQT
+1307 
-1312 PHRADMQ
+1312 
-1319 PFELFF
+1319 
-1325 SLSGK
+1325 
-1330 QSSTLSGD
+1330 
-1338 EWEAIPS
+1338 
-1345 QPSLPAR
+1345 
-1352 DAVSD
+1352 
-1357 EVDSHP
+1357 
-1363 ANGSLKADA
+1363 
-1372 SRIDSIFDLAD
+1372 
-1383 VAPKMLPAEERV
+1383 
-1395 SEVGVSSTA
+1395 
-1404 ESRRDG
+1404 
-1410 MQEAA
+1410 
-1415 TGCLIAAS
+1415 
-1423 KHTNNPSMMDASQQI
+1423 
-1438 TSAVTP
+1438 
-1444 TPLPSSDPNPAAS
+1444 
-1457 RSPTSSS
+1457 
-1464 IHAPNQDIMSGLKEL
+1464 
-1479 SAIADTKNIS
+1479 
-1489 IMNKDIILML
+1489 
-1499 KDAPL
+1499 
-1504 EPAEVTNSTRPKNA
+1504 
-1518 SEDSNV
+1518 
-1524 LEEPAVAKLN
+1524 
-1534 PASDPN
+1534 
-1540 LWNHGVFLKPSAATT
+1540 
-1555 TSSSSAAPLRDP
+1555 
-1567 SPTTLRPALSAGSCH
+1567 
-1582 CKLTFDFP
+1582 
-1590 CLCRESSGNNGLFY
+1590 GLFY

-1612 ELSQQEVQRAT
+1612 ELNLQAVQRAA

-1636 SLDYIRVQQNG
+1636 SLDYISCFSGFQQNAA
-1647 LSFTCQVLLMITNES
+1647 LNSYTCQALLMITNES
-1662 LGEADVLDQ
+1662 LGEADVLAQ
-1671 LNNNPAGTSLLGQ
+1671 LINNPAGTSLLGQ
-1684 AANINV
+1684 AAYINIH
-1690 RQIENCPEDNNLHY
+1690 QIENCPEDNNLHY

-1726 ASRTCLINPE
+1726 ASRTCLINTE
-1736 TFQSVWSTANLTN
+1736 TFQSDWSTANLTN

-1759 VAEQLANFT
+1759 VAEQLENFT
-1768 KNTLSTEEVSQVV
+1768 RNSLSNEEVSQVV
-1781 TKVQELVS
+1781 TKVQELVN

-1797 AESVVHIISNVM
+1797 AGSVVQIISNVM

-1824 ELAKKVE
+1824 ELAQKVE
-1831 FDGASVHI
+1831 FDGPSVNI
-1839 NSKNLALGVLA
+1839 SSKNLALGVLA
-1850 LDSRSFNGTSFSA
+1850 LDSRLFNGTSFSA

-1869 TDPQIEFDRTANPL
+1869 SDPMIGFDRTANPL

-1897 ADVFSRSSLSRINFM
+1897 EDVFSRSSLSRINFM

-1932 VVASSVGNI
+1932 VVASSVGNL

-1951 IEIAHL
+1951 IEISHL
-1957 SDQGSSRRKCVFW
+1957 SDQASFRRECVFW

-1981 NNRGCSV
+1981 NNSGCSI
-1988 SKESTSSRTICLCN
+1988 SKESTSSRSVCLCN

-2088 VYSEGLCISAAVLL
+2088 VHSEGLCISAAVLL

-2149 LVGIVVTANKDY
+2149 LVGIVVTVNKNF
-2161 YGVLNNHTDDS
+2161 YGVLKDHTDES

-2179 EKSVFYTTCVGYF
+2179 EKSVFYSTCVGYF

-2353 NTDKCFSN
+2353 NTDKCFPN

-2380 SSSSSSSSILPV
+2380 SSSSSSSSSILPV

>member
-1 MGFLPRRGGGRWRL
+1 MGVLPRRGGGRWRL

-28 HRTVLGCSSI
+28 HRTAPVLGCGSI

-43 LTEAQGDF
+43 LTEAQGEF
-51 TSPCYPQKYPNSHT
+51 MSPCYPQKYPNSHT

-113 ARGLT
+113 ASGLT

-134 SIQKKGFTVS
+134 SIQKKGF
-144 FQHVLGCSSINC
+144 
-156 NVVLTEAQGDFT
+156 
-168 SPCYPQKYPNSHTCK
+168 
-183 WTMQAPTGFIIQLS
+183 M
-197 FLDFELEEAQDC
+197 
-209 MYDRVVV
+209 
-216 NTGSTESKFC
+216 
-226 GLTARGLTLNSTRN
+226 
-240 VMEVSFISDFSIQKK
+240 
-255 GFTVSFQHVAVA
+255 VSFQHVAVA

-303 ERTGSRQ
+303 ERTGSSQR
-310 KEWLFTYYDINNN
+310 EWLFTYYDINNN
-323 VALSFGYNQT
+323 VVLSFGYNQT

-369 NSRVAVYFNRRY
+369 NSRVAAYFNRRY
-381 YGKSCSPSSGHS
+381 YGKTCSPSSGHS

-405 GVQSFKG
+405 QSFKG

-425 VQELSS
+425 VQELNS

-438 NVIDWDNSQWTISS
+438 NIIDWDNSQWTISS

-500 TNSSTDSTNTSHAI
+500 TTSSTDSTNTSHAT
-514 NAISHASPPPIPS
+514 NAISH
-527 TSTPSMPLTSA
+527 
-538 FSTSFS
+538 
-544 SSSTSSSSS
+544 
-553 SSASASI
+553 
-560 NTTTTSPPS
+560 
-569 TTAPIASTSSTHVER
+569 
-584 TSATYPNSPRPK
+584 
-596 HKTLVSGLTPGR
+596 
-608 NFGLFQSIRRTRR
+608 
-621 ALSSNPRSLTSSQFS
+621 
-636 PTGQDSRPP
+636 D
-645 KSQHQPRVIASATG
+645 
-659 PASPVDPSRPRP
+659 
-671 PAAFRGSAFYHS
+671 
-683 PKHSLGFISTPLRKR
+683 
-698 PSGGRRPAATRAT
+698 
-711 PSRVEVRVTKP
+711 
-722 SPLKPGLKSTAS
+722 
-734 PSSRNTS
+734 
-741 PMLGNQLNSLISTAK
+741 
-756 SSSSTHNTTTVKT
+756 
-769 PTTSRD
+769 
-775 SETLLVPIPSRG
+775 
-787 SSPRQHKGEVSSSS
+787 
-801 GLSNRKSKPVAP
+801 
-813 PWFPLSVSG
+813 
-822 GDFLTRNWTDP
+822 
-833 LEYSSGSDMFMYD
+833 
-846 LGDMYEYDAVSSQE
+846 
-860 ALPASSVTRVSDTLK
+860 
-875 EGDAKEISPNNTS
+875 
-888 LIEPEFDEPSVS
+888 
-900 LTETAA
+900 
-906 SPSAGVSLEVPLKQ
+906 
-920 LVAVSVSQ
+920 
-928 QKPNRTPDSSLS
+928 
-940 VEQTGYLQI
+940 
-949 TSSAKIH
+949 
-956 PSPVFLSLFPAS
+956 
-968 LHPPS
+968 
-973 SPPSLLG
+973 
-980 PTEPPSVSSSSFPP
+980 
-994 LLQLHASPWVSGTS
+994 
-1008 HPSGVPLPSPTS
+1008 
-1020 TLQMGF
+1020 
-1026 DPRNPSVLSHP
+1026 
-1037 LLSDSVSES
+1037 
-1046 QIPSGVGALFPESSM
+1046 
-1061 SSEERLSSVTVTDS
+1061 
-1075 KSDPLSVSD
+1075 
-1084 GTPLNKFLRGNNPVS
+1084 
-1099 SSPSEN
+1099 
-1105 LSEVLRPITPSLHPF
+1105 
-1120 LLQPDLR
+1120 
-1127 DLKDVNLFPDQ
+1127 
-1138 SHLGRLSTPARL
+1138 
-1150 PASLSSSPSDIFP
+1150 
-1163 SVLSDSLRTSSE
+1163 
-1175 TSPPSVGNSK
+1175 
-1185 QIIGNPAVFLAQ
+1185 
-1197 TSAAPSQVDHDDPFI
+1197 
-1212 QSSLPSPAVPLTTH
+1212 
-1226 RRTAGAQLGIP
+1226 
-1237 APLPNNS
+1237 
-1244 HRIPNL
+1244 
-1250 AHTHQPLSPSVP
+1250 
-1262 HIPSP
+1262 
-1267 ASFPSPPT
+1267 
-1275 LASSRATLA
+1275 
-1284 TVSVTEAEIGFLSPT
+1284 
-1299 RPAAAFLN
+1299 
-1307 KHFQT
+1307 
-1312 PHRADMQ
+1312 
-1319 PFELFF
+1319 
-1325 SLSGK
+1325 
-1330 QSSTLSGD
+1330 
-1338 EWEAIPS
+1338 
-1345 QPSLPAR
+1345 
-1352 DAVSD
+1352 
-1357 EVDSHP
+1357 
-1363 ANGSLKADA
+1363 
-1372 SRIDSIFDLAD
+1372 
-1383 VAPKMLPAEERV
+1383 
-1395 SEVGVSSTA
+1395 
-1404 ESRRDG
+1404 
-1410 MQEAA
+1410 
-1415 TGCLIAAS
+1415 
-1423 KHTNNPSMMDASQQI
+1423 
-1438 TSAVTP
+1438 
-1444 TPLPSSDPNPAAS
+1444 
-1457 RSPTSSS
+1457 
-1464 IHAPNQDIMSGLKEL
+1464 
-1479 SAIADTKNIS
+1479 
-1489 IMNKDIILML
+1489 
-1499 KDAPL
+1499 
-1504 EPAEVTNSTRPKNA
+1504 
-1518 SEDSNV
+1518 
-1524 LEEPAVAKLN
+1524 
-1534 PASDPN
+1534 
-1540 LWNHGVFLKPSAATT
+1540 
-1555 TSSSSAAPLRDP
+1555 
-1567 SPTTLRPALSAGSCH
+1567 
-1582 CKLTFDFP
+1582 
-1590 CLCRESSGNNGLFY
+1590 GLFY

-1612 ELSQQEVQRAT
+1612 ELNLQAVQRAA
-1623 ALWINQT
+1623 ALWMNQT

-1636 SLDYIRVQQNG
+1636 SLDNIRVQQDAALN
-1647 LSFTCQVLLMITNES
+1647 SYTCQVLLMITNES

-1671 LNNNPAGTSLLGQ
+1671 LINNPAGTSLLGR
-1684 AANINV
+1684 AADINV
-1690 RQIENCPEDNNLHY
+1690 RQIENCPEDNHLQY
-1704 LWPET
+1704 LWSET
-1709 KPRVTHF
+1709 KPRVSHF

-1726 ASRTCLINPE
+1726 ASRTCLIHPE
-1736 TFQSVWSTANLTN
+1736 TFQSHWSTANLTN

-1768 KNTLSTEEVSQVV
+1768 KNALSNEEVSQVV

-1797 AESVVHIISNVM
+1797 AESVVNIISNVM

-1824 ELAKKVE
+1824 ELANKVE
-1831 FDGASVHI
+1831 FDGPSVNI

-1850 LDSRSFNGTSFSA
+1850 LNSKSFNETSFSA

-1869 TDPQIEFDRTANPL
+1869 IDPMIEFNRTANPL

-1888 PASLLSGVS
+1888 PASLLSGIS
-1897 ADVFSRSSLSRINFM
+1897 EGVFSRSSLSRINFM

-1932 VVASSVGNI
+1932 VVASSVGNL

-1957 SDQGSSRRKCVFW
+1957 SEQASSRRECVFW
-1970 DFSMNRGDGGW
+1970 DFSMNRGNGGW
-1981 NNRGCSV
+1981 NNQGCSF
-1988 SKESTSSRTICLCN
+1988 SKESTSSRTVCLCN

-2012 ISQTSFIIDPEN
+2012 ISQASFIIDPEN

-2088 VYSEGLCISAAVLL
+2088 VDSEGLCISAAVLL

-2149 LVGIVVTANKDY
+2149 LVGIVVTVNKNY
-2161 YGVLNNHTDDS
+2161 YGVLKDHTDES

-2322 KSLSSSSFG
+2322 KSVSSSSFG

-2353 NTDKCFSN
+2353 NTDKCFAN

-2380 SSSSSSSSILPV
+2380 SSSSSSSSSILPV

>member
-28 HRTVLGCSSI
+28 HRTVLGC
-38 NCNVV
+38 
-43 LTEAQGDF
+43 G
-51 TSPCYPQKYPNSHT
+51 
-65 CKWTMQAPTGFIIQL
+65 
-80 SFLDFELEEAQD
+80 
-92 CMYDRV
+92 
-98 VVNTGSTESKFCGLT
+98 
-113 ARGLT
+113 
-118 LNSTRNVME
+118 
-127 VSFISDF
+127 
-134 SIQKKGFTVS
+134 
-144 FQHVLGCSSINC
+144 SINC

-303 ERTGSRQ
+303 ERTGSSQ

-381 YGKSCSPSSGHS
+381 YGKTCSPSSGHS

-412 NMYNLRLW
+412 NVYNLRLW

-495 AASSP
+495 
-500 TNSSTDSTNTSHAI
+500 D
-514 NAISHASPPPIPS
+514 
-527 TSTPSMPLTSA
+527 
-538 FSTSFS
+538 
-544 SSSTSSSSS
+544 
-553 SSASASI
+553 
-560 NTTTTSPPS
+560 
-569 TTAPIASTSSTHVER
+569 
-584 TSATYPNSPRPK
+584 
-596 HKTLVSGLTPGR
+596 
-608 NFGLFQSIRRTRR
+608 
-621 ALSSNPRSLTSSQFS
+621 
-636 PTGQDSRPP
+636 
-645 KSQHQPRVIASATG
+645 
-659 PASPVDPSRPRP
+659 
-671 PAAFRGSAFYHS
+671 
-683 PKHSLGFISTPLRKR
+683 
-698 PSGGRRPAATRAT
+698 
-711 PSRVEVRVTKP
+711 
-722 SPLKPGLKSTAS
+722 
-734 PSSRNTS
+734 
-741 PMLGNQLNSLISTAK
+741 
-756 SSSSTHNTTTVKT
+756 
-769 PTTSRD
+769 
-775 SETLLVPIPSRG
+775 
-787 SSPRQHKGEVSSSS
+787 
-801 GLSNRKSKPVAP
+801 
-813 PWFPLSVSG
+813 
-822 GDFLTRNWTDP
+822 
-833 LEYSSGSDMFMYD
+833 
-846 LGDMYEYDAVSSQE
+846 
-860 ALPASSVTRVSDTLK
+860 
-875 EGDAKEISPNNTS
+875 
-888 LIEPEFDEPSVS
+888 
-900 LTETAA
+900 
-906 SPSAGVSLEVPLKQ
+906 
-920 LVAVSVSQ
+920 
-928 QKPNRTPDSSLS
+928 
-940 VEQTGYLQI
+940 
-949 TSSAKIH
+949 
-956 PSPVFLSLFPAS
+956 
-968 LHPPS
+968 
-973 SPPSLLG
+973 
-980 PTEPPSVSSSSFPP
+980 
-994 LLQLHASPWVSGTS
+994 
-1008 HPSGVPLPSPTS
+1008 
-1020 TLQMGF
+1020 
-1026 DPRNPSVLSHP
+1026 
-1037 LLSDSVSES
+1037 
-1046 QIPSGVGALFPESSM
+1046 
-1061 SSEERLSSVTVTDS
+1061 
-1075 KSDPLSVSD
+1075 
-1084 GTPLNKFLRGNNPVS
+1084 
-1099 SSPSEN
+1099 
-1105 LSEVLRPITPSLHPF
+1105 
-1120 LLQPDLR
+1120 
-1127 DLKDVNLFPDQ
+1127 
-1138 SHLGRLSTPARL
+1138 
-1150 PASLSSSPSDIFP
+1150 
-1163 SVLSDSLRTSSE
+1163 
-1175 TSPPSVGNSK
+1175 
-1185 QIIGNPAVFLAQ
+1185 
-1197 TSAAPSQVDHDDPFI
+1197 
-1212 QSSLPSPAVPLTTH
+1212 
-1226 RRTAGAQLGIP
+1226 
-1237 APLPNNS
+1237 
-1244 HRIPNL
+1244 
-1250 AHTHQPLSPSVP
+1250 
-1262 HIPSP
+1262 
-1267 ASFPSPPT
+1267 
-1275 LASSRATLA
+1275 
-1284 TVSVTEAEIGFLSPT
+1284 
-1299 RPAAAFLN
+1299 
-1307 KHFQT
+1307 
-1312 PHRADMQ
+1312 
-1319 PFELFF
+1319 
-1325 SLSGK
+1325 
-1330 QSSTLSGD
+1330 
-1338 EWEAIPS
+1338 
-1345 QPSLPAR
+1345 
-1352 DAVSD
+1352 
-1357 EVDSHP
+1357 
-1363 ANGSLKADA
+1363 
-1372 SRIDSIFDLAD
+1372 
-1383 VAPKMLPAEERV
+1383 
-1395 SEVGVSSTA
+1395 
-1404 ESRRDG
+1404 
-1410 MQEAA
+1410 
-1415 TGCLIAAS
+1415 
-1423 KHTNNPSMMDASQQI
+1423 
-1438 TSAVTP
+1438 
-1444 TPLPSSDPNPAAS
+1444 
-1457 RSPTSSS
+1457 
-1464 IHAPNQDIMSGLKEL
+1464 
-1479 SAIADTKNIS
+1479 
-1489 IMNKDIILML
+1489 
-1499 KDAPL
+1499 
-1504 EPAEVTNSTRPKNA
+1504 
-1518 SEDSNV
+1518 
-1524 LEEPAVAKLN
+1524 
-1534 PASDPN
+1534 
-1540 LWNHGVFLKPSAATT
+1540 
-1555 TSSSSAAPLRDP
+1555 
-1567 SPTTLRPALSAGSCH
+1567 
-1582 CKLTFDFP
+1582 
-1590 CLCRESSGNNGLFY
+1590 GLFY

-1636 SLDYIRVQQNG
+1636 SLDYIRVQQNAA
-1647 LSFTCQVLLMITNES
+1647 LNSFTCQVLLMITNES

-2012 ISQTSFIIDPEN
+2012 ISQTSLRIDPEN

-2048 TYIAFEKLRRD
+2048 TYIAFENLRRD
-2059 YPSKILMNLST
+2059 SPSKILMNLST

-2380 SSSSSSSSILPV
+2380 SSSSSSSILPV